1 MFSWWTKVYF
11 FLIQMLVKLFVKSK
25 PIPTDPITELDLDID
40 SPILYVLP
48 YNSQIDLM
56 VVRSL
61 CLQYNLPD
69 PLIGIDINGKNV
81 PAYIYIDKGPGIFA
95 SNQQKNKAIGILR
108 DYISAHQQNHDLDI
122 QMLPV
127 SVMFGRCPDKEGKK
141 KLSLQ
146 VLGAT
151 SKFFKIITS
160 GRDCYTRFSRTVSF
174 KDIHVAEQDLSV
186 LAHKLARVARIHFAK
201 QRMASI
207 GPKLPVRQAMLNNL
221 LKKQV
226 ISEAIQ
232 EEAKSKNITFDKA
245 KKNALAN
252 LNEIAASFSY
262 RMLRVTD
269 FVLTWAWHRLYQGLK
284 VTNAD
289 PVRELAQNGH
299 EIVYAPCHRSHMD
312 YLLLSYVLYR
322 QGLVPPHIAAG
333 INLNFWPAGPI
344 FRRLGAFFIRR
355 SFRGNKLYTSV
366 FREYLAELFI
376 RGYAVEYFVE
386 GGRSRTGR
394 LLDPKTG
401 MLMMTIQTLLRGDA
415 RPITVVPVYIGYE
428 HVLEVATYA
437 NELRGAKK
445 EKESLW
451 RTIKAFLK
459 LKKLGFGYVNFGQ
472 PIPLNQFLNQYVPE
486 WREAIEPT
494 GAQRPQWLTP
504 TTNLLAK
511 QIMENI
517 NSSAAINAMNL
528 CCSILL
534 AADQCALTKVRLLEH
549 IDYLLK
555 LFKTVPYSNL
565 ITIPDDTPEELFEHA
580 KEMGKFIITTDD
592 VGEMVGLTT
601 EQAVLMTYYRNNIQ
615 HLLIIPA
622 IIARIVLKHNQIS
635 PDDVLQQVKLLF
647 PLIKS
652 ELFLYHNDEQLTE
665 YVKQIIATY
674 TELNLINDSTNKLT
688 INYLKISG
696 LQLLA
701 SSSKDTLQRY
711 AIAFSLLQ
719 KEPTIS
725 RATLEKEGRLIAERL
740 SILHGINAPEFFD
753 KGVFSTLVA
762 SLREQGY
769 LDDHGDKNIP
779 KIEKMNEILKPL
791 ITARVMQTID
801 EINLS
806 SNNKNNIIKN

>member
-1 MFSWWTKVYF
+1 MFSWWTKIYF
-11 FLIQMLVKLFVKSK
+11 SLIQIPVKLFVKSK
-25 PIPTDPITELDLDID
+25 PIPTDPITELDLDIHR
-40 SPILYVLP
+40 PILYVLP

-61 CLQYNLPD
+61 CLKYHLPD
-69 PLIGIDINGKNV
+69 PLLGIDINDKTV

-95 SNQQKNKAIGILR
+95 SSKQKNKSIEILR
-108 DYISAHQQNHDLDI
+108 EYISAHQQNDELDV

-127 SVMFGRCPDKEGKK
+127 SVMFGRKPDKEGKK
-141 KLSLQ
+141 MPSLQ

-151 SKFFKIITS
+151 YKLYKILIS

-174 KDIHVAEQDLSV
+174 KDIKVDDKQDISV

-201 QRMASI
+201 QRAASV
-207 GPKLPVRQAMLNNL
+207 GPKLPVRQEMLNKL
-221 LKKQV
+221 LTNPALA
-226 ISEAIQ
+226 EAIQ
-232 EEAKSKNITFDKA
+232 EEAKSKHIGLDKA
-245 KKNALAN
+245 KKNALSL
-252 LNEIAASFSY
+252 LNEIAANFSY

-269 FVLTWAWHRLYQGLK
+269 FVLTWAWNRLYQGLK

-289 PVRELAQNGH
+289 PVRELAENGH

-355 SFRGNKLYTSV
+355 SFKGNKLYTAV

-376 RGYAVEYFVE
+376 RGYAVEYFIE

-401 MLMMTIQTLLRGDA
+401 MLLMTIQTLLRGDT
-415 RPITVVPVYIGYE
+415 RPITIVPVYIGYE

-451 RTIKAFLK
+451 STIKAFFK
-459 LKKLGFGYVNFGQ
+459 LKKLGFGYVNFGS
-472 PIPLNQFLNQYVPE
+472 PIPLNQFLNQHIPE
-486 WREAIEPT
+486 WRDAIDPT
-494 GAQRPQWLTP
+494 GTQRPNWLTP

-511 QIMENI
+511 QIMEHI

-534 AADQCALTKVRLLEH
+534 AADQCTLTKVKLLEH
-549 IDYLLK
+549 LDYLLK
-555 LFKTVPYSNL
+555 LLKNIPYSDL
-565 ITIPDDTPEELFEHA
+565 ITIPDQTAEEMFEHA
-580 KEMGKFIITTDD
+580 KEMGKFVITTDE

-622 IIARIVLKHNQIS
+622 IVARILLKHNRISIDEVLMQI
-635 PDDVLQQVKLLF
+635 KLLF

-652 ELFLYHNDEQLTE
+652 ELFLYHNEDQLTE
-665 YVKQIIATY
+665 YVNKIIATY
-674 TELNLINDSTNKLT
+674 ADLNLISYSPDKLT
-688 INYLKISG
+688 LNYLKMSG

-701 SSSKDTLQRY
+701 SSSRDTLQRY
-711 AIAFSLLQ
+711 VIAFSLLQ
-719 KEPTIS
+719 KDPTIS

-769 LDDHGDKNIP
+769 LDDKGDANLP
-779 KIEKMNEILKPL
+779 KIETMNNILKPL
-791 ITARVMQTID
+791 ITNRVMQTID
-801 EINLS
+801 EINP
-806 SNNKNNIIKN
+806 

>member
-11 FLIQMLVKLFVKSK
+11 SLIQIPVKLFVKSK
-25 PIPTDPITELDLDID
+25 PIPTDPITELDLDIHR
-40 SPILYVLP
+40 PILYVLP

-61 CLQYNLPD
+61 CLKYDLPD
-69 PLIGIDINGKNV
+69 PLLGIDINGNTI

-95 SNQQKNKAIGILR
+95 SKKQKNKSIEILR
-108 DYISAHQQNHDLDI
+108 EYISAHQQNDELDV

-127 SVMFGRCPDKEGKK
+127 SVMFGRKPDKEGKK
-141 KLSLQ
+141 MPSLQ

-151 SKFFKIITS
+151 YKLYKILIS

-174 KDIHVAEQDLSV
+174 KNIKVDNNQDISV

-201 QRMASI
+201 QRAASV
-207 GPKLPVRQAMLNNL
+207 GPKLPIRQEMLNKL
-221 LKKQV
+221 LTNPALA
-226 ISEAIQ
+226 EAIQ
-232 EEAKSKNITFDKA
+232 EEAKSKKIDQDKA
-245 KKNALAN
+245 KKNALSL
-252 LNEIAASFSY
+252 LNEIAANFSY

-269 FVLTWAWHRLYQGLK
+269 FVLTWAWNRLYQGLK

-289 PVRELAQNGH
+289 PVRELAENGH

-355 SFRGNKLYTSV
+355 SFKGNKLYTAV

-376 RGYAVEYFVE
+376 RGYAVEYFIE

-401 MLMMTIQTLLRGDA
+401 MLMMTVQTLLRGDP
-415 RPITVVPVYIGYE
+415 RPITIVPVYIGYE

-459 LKKLGFGYVNFGQ
+459 LKKLGFGYVNFGD
-472 PIPLNQFLNQYVPE
+472 PIPLNQFLNQQIPD
-486 WREAIEPT
+486 WRDSIDPT
-494 GAQRPQWLTP
+494 GTQRPSWLTP
-504 TTNLLAK
+504 TTNLLAT
-511 QIMENI
+511 QIMEHI

-534 AADQCALTKVRLLEH
+534 AADQCTLTKVKLLEN

-555 LFKTVPYSNL
+555 LLKNIPYSDL
-565 ITIPDDTPEELFEHA
+565 ITIPDQTAEQMFEHA
-580 KEMGKFIITTDD
+580 KDMGKFVITTDE
-592 VGEMVGLTT
+592 VGEMVGLTAD
-601 EQAVLMTYYRNNIQ
+601 QAVLMTYYRNNIQ

-622 IIARIVLKHNQIS
+622 IVARILLKNNRISLDEVLM
-635 PDDVLQQVKLLF
+635 QVKLLF

-665 YVKQIIATY
+665 YVNKIIATY
-674 TELNLINDSTNKLT
+674 AELNLISYTPDKLT
-688 INYLKISG
+688 LNYLKMSG

-711 AIAFSLLQ
+711 VIAFSLLQ
-719 KEPTIS
+719 KDPTIS
-725 RATLEKEGRLIAERL
+725 RASLEKEGRLIAERL

-769 LDDHGDKNIP
+769 LDDKGDANLA
-779 KIEKMNEILKPL
+779 KIEIMNKILKPL
-791 ITARVMQTID
+791 ITTRVMQTID
-801 EINLS
+801 EINP
-806 SNNKNNIIKN
+806 K

>member
-11 FLIQMLVKLFVKSK
+11 SLIQIPVKLFVKSK
-25 PIPTDPITELDLDID
+25 PIPTDPITELDLDIHR
-40 SPILYVLP
+40 PILYVLP

-61 CLQYNLPD
+61 CLKYDLPD
-69 PLIGIDINGKNV
+69 PLLGIDINGNTI
-81 PAYIYIDKGPGIFA
+81 PAYVYIDKGPGIFA
-95 SNQQKNKAIGILR
+95 SKKQKNKSIEILR
-108 DYISAHQQNHDLDI
+108 EYISAHQQNDELDV

-127 SVMFGRCPDKEGKK
+127 SVMFGRKPDKEGKK
-141 KLSLQ
+141 MPSLQ

-151 SKFFKIITS
+151 YKLYKILIS

-174 KDIHVAEQDLSV
+174 KNIKVDDNQDISV

-201 QRMASI
+201 QRAASV
-207 GPKLPVRQAMLNNL
+207 GPKLPVRQEMLNKL
-221 LKKQV
+221 LTNPALA
-226 ISEAIQ
+226 EAIQ
-232 EEAKSKNITFDKA
+232 EEAKSKKIDQDKA
-245 KKNALAN
+245 RKNALSL
-252 LNEIAASFSY
+252 LNEIAANFSY
-262 RMLRVTD
+262 RMLRMTD
-269 FVLTWAWHRLYQGLK
+269 FVLTWAWNRLYQGLK

-289 PVRELAQNGH
+289 PVRELAENGH

-355 SFRGNKLYTSV
+355 SFKGNKLYTAV

-376 RGYAVEYFVE
+376 RGYSVEYFIE

-401 MLMMTIQTLLRGDA
+401 MLMMTVQTLLRGDH
-415 RPITVVPVYIGYE
+415 RPITIVPVYIGYE

-459 LKKLGFGYVNFGQ
+459 LKKLGFGYVNFGD
-472 PIPLNQFLNQYVPE
+472 PIPLNQFLNQQIPD
-486 WREAIEPT
+486 WRDAIDPT
-494 GAQRPQWLTP
+494 GTQRPSWLTP
-504 TTNLLAK
+504 TTNLLAT
-511 QIMENI
+511 QIMEHI

-534 AADQCALTKVRLLEH
+534 AADQCTLTKVKLLEN

-555 LFKTVPYSNL
+555 LLKNIPYSEL
-565 ITIPDDTPEELFEHA
+565 ITIPDQTAEQMFEHA
-580 KEMGKFIITTDD
+580 KEMGKFVITTDE
-592 VGEMVGLTT
+592 VGEMVGLTA

-622 IIARIVLKHNQIS
+622 IVARILLKNNRISIDEVLM
-635 PDDVLQQVKLLF
+635 QVKLLF

-652 ELFLYHNDEQLTE
+652 ELFLYHDDEQLTE
-665 YVKQIIATY
+665 YVNNIIATY
-674 TELNLINDSTNKLT
+674 AELNLISYTPDKLT
-688 INYLKISG
+688 LNYLKMSG

-711 AIAFSLLQ
+711 VIAFSLLQ
-719 KEPTIS
+719 KDPTIS
-725 RATLEKEGRLIAERL
+725 RASLEKEGRLIAERL

-769 LDDHGDKNIP
+769 LDDKDDANLA
-779 KIEKMNEILKPL
+779 KIDTMNKILKPL
-791 ITARVMQTID
+791 ITNRVMQTID
-801 EINLS
+801 EINL
-806 SNNKNNIIKN
+806 K

>member
-1 MFSWWTKVYF
+1 MFSWWVKAYF
-11 FLIQMLVKLFVKSK
+11 AIIQILVKCFVKSK
-25 PIPTDPITELDLDID
+25 PIPTDPIVELNLDINR
-40 SPILYVLP
+40 PILYVLP
-48 YNSQIDLM
+48 YNSNIDLM
-56 VVRSL
+56 VVRSF
-61 CLQYNLPD
+61 CSRYDLPD
-69 PLIGIDINGKNV
+69 PLEGNNINDKLV
-81 PAYIYIDKGPGIFA
+81 PSFIYIDKGPGIFA
-95 SNQQKNKAIGILR
+95 SHRQQNKAIEILR
-108 DYISAHQQNHDLDI
+108 EYISAHQQNHDLDI
-122 QMLPV
+122 QLLPV
-127 SVMFGRCPDKEGKK
+127 SVMFGRKPNKEGRKK
-141 KLSLQ
+141 PSLQ

-151 SKFFKIITS
+151 YKLYKIIVS
-160 GRDCYTRFSRTVSF
+160 GRDCYTHFSRTVSF
-174 KDIHVAEQDLSV
+174 KDIQVDDKQDLSF

-201 QRMASI
+201 QRIASV

-221 LKKQV
+221 LNNV
-226 ISEAIQ
+226 GLSEAIR
-232 EEAKSKNITFDKA
+232 EEAKSKNISYEKA
-245 KKNALAN
+245 KKNALSM
-252 LNEIAASFSY
+252 LNEIAANFSF
-262 RMLRVTD
+262 RMLRITD
-269 FVLTWAWHRLYQGLK
+269 FVLTWAWNRLYQGLK

-344 FRRLGAFFIRR
+344 FRHLGAFFIRR

-376 RGYAVEYFVE
+376 RGYSVEYFIE

-437 NELRGAKK
+437 NELRGAAKK
-445 EKESLW
+445 KESLW
-451 RTIKAFLK
+451 RTIKAFFR

-472 PIPLNQFLNQYVPE
+472 PLPLNQFLNQQVPN
-486 WREAIEPT
+486 WRDAIDPT
-494 GAQRPQWLTP
+494 GTQRPHWLTP
-504 TTNLLAK
+504 TTNLLAQK
-511 QIMENI
+511 IMERI
-517 NSSAAINAMNL
+517 NASAAINAMNL

-534 AADQCALTKVRLLEH
+534 AADQRALTKVRLIEN
-549 IDYLLK
+549 INYLLI
-555 LFKTVPYSNL
+555 LLRNIPYSHL
-565 ITIPDDTPEELFEHA
+565 ITIPNQTAEELFEHA
-580 KEMGKFIITTDD
+580 KEMRKFVITTDE
-592 VGEMVGLTT
+592 VGEIVSLTT
-601 EQAVLMTYYRNNIQ
+601 DQAVLMTYYRNNIQ

-622 IIARIVLKHNQIS
+622 IVARILLKHNRIS
-635 PDDVLQQVKLLF
+635 SEEVIEQVKILF

-652 ELFLYHNDEQLTE
+652 ELFLYHNEEQLTQ
-665 YVKQIIATY
+665 YIHQILTIFA
-674 TELNLINDSTNKLT
+674 ELNLINYSSDKL
-688 INYLKISG
+688 ILNYLKLSG
-696 LQLLA
+696 LQLL
-701 SSSKDTLQRY
+701 SSSSRDTLQRY
-711 AIAFSLLQ
+711 VIAFSLLQ
-719 KEPTIS
+719 KDPSIS

-769 LDDHGDKNIP
+769 LDDQGGANLQ
-779 KIEKMNEILKPL
+779 KIEIMNKILKPL
-791 ITARVMQTID
+791 ITARVMQTIE

-806 SNNKNNIIKN
+806 IKE

>member
-11 FLIQMLVKLFVKSK
+11 FIIQILVKLFVKSK
-25 PIPTDPITELDLDID
+25 PIPTDPITELNLD
-40 SPILYVLP
+40 SSKPILYVLP

-61 CLQYNLPD
+61 CLKYHLPD
-69 PLIGIDINGKNV
+69 PLTGIEINGKIV
-81 PAYIYIDKGPGIFA
+81 PSYIYIDKGPGIFA
-95 SNQQKNKAIGILR
+95 SYRQQTKAIEILR
-108 DYISAHQQNHDLDI
+108 DYISAHQQNHDLDV

-127 SVMFGRCPDKEGKK
+127 SVMFGRRPDKEGKK
-141 KLSLQ
+141 MPSLQ
-146 VLGAT
+146 VVGAT
-151 SKFFKIITS
+151 YKLYKIIVS
-160 GRDCYTRFSRTVSF
+160 GRDCYTHFSRTVSF
-174 KDIHVAEQDLSV
+174 KTLQLDNNQDISTLARKLS
-186 LAHKLARVARIHFAK
+186 RVARIHFAK
-201 QRMASI
+201 QRTASV
-207 GPKLPVRQAMLNNL
+207 GPKLPVRQEMLNKL
-221 LKKQV
+221 LHNPN

-232 EEAKSKNITFDKA
+232 EEAKSKNINLDKA
-245 KKNALAN
+245 KKNALSI
-252 LNEIAASFSY
+252 LNEIAANFSY

-269 FVLTWAWHRLYQGLK
+269 FILTWAWHRLYQGLK

-289 PVRELAQNGH
+289 PIRELAQNGH

-355 SFRGNKLYTSV
+355 SFRGNKLYTAV

-376 RGYAVEYFVE
+376 RGYSVEYFIE

-401 MLMMTIQTLLRGDA
+401 MLTITVQTLLRGDS
-415 RPITVVPVYIGYE
+415 RPITIVPVYIGYE

-451 RTIKAFLK
+451 RTIKAFFK

-472 PIPLNQFLNQYVPE
+472 PIPLNQFLNQHIPN
-486 WREAIEPT
+486 WRDEIEPT
-494 GAQRPQWLTP
+494 GSQRPHWLTP

-511 QIMENI
+511 EIMERI

-528 CCSILL
+528 CSSILL
-534 AADQCALTKVRLLEH
+534 AADQCALTKVRLIEH
-549 IDYLLK
+549 IGYLIK
-555 LFKTVPYSNL
+555 LLNKVPYSDL
-565 ITIPDDTPEELFEHA
+565 VTIPDQTPEELFEHA
-580 KEMGKFIITTDD
+580 KQMGKFIITTDE
-592 VGEMVGLTT
+592 VGEMVGLTP

-622 IIARIVLKHNQIS
+622 IVARILLKHNRIS
-635 PDDVLQQVKLLF
+635 SQEVIEQVKLLF

-665 YVKQIIATY
+665 YVNNIIATY
-674 TELNLINDSTNKLT
+674 AELNLINYSPDKLT
-688 INYLKISG
+688 LNYLKILG

-711 AIAFSLLQ
+711 MIAFSLLQ
-719 KEPTIS
+719 KDPSIS

-740 SILHGINAPEFFD
+740 SVLHGINAPEFFD
-753 KGVFSTLVA
+753 KGVFSILVA

-769 LDDHGDKNIP
+769 LDDKDEANLP
-779 KIEKMNEILKPL
+779 KIETMNKILKPL

-801 EINLS
+801 EINPL
-806 SNNKNNIIKN
+806 IKD

>member
-11 FLIQMLVKLFVKSK
+11 FLIQILVKLFVKSK
-25 PIPTDPITELDLDID
+25 PIPTVPITELDLDL
-40 SPILYVLP
+40 SKPILYVLP

-56 VVRSL
+56 VVRYL
-61 CLQYNLPD
+61 CLQYDMPD
-69 PLIGIDINGKNV
+69 PLTGIDINGKIV

-95 SNQQKNKAIGILR
+95 SNQQQNKAIEILS

-127 SVMFGRCPDKEGKK
+127 SVMFGRRPDKEGKK
-141 KLSLQ
+141 IPSLQ

-151 SKFFKIITS
+151 YKLYKIIVS

-174 KDIHVAEQDLSV
+174 KTILLDNKQDISI
-186 LAHKLARVARIHFAK
+186 LAHKLSRVARIHFAK
-201 QRMASI
+201 QRTASV
-207 GPKLPVRQAMLNNL
+207 GPKLPVRQEMINKLLNNSG
-221 LKKQV
+221 

-232 EEAKSKNITFDKA
+232 EEAKSKNINLVKA
-245 KKNALAN
+245 RKNALVI
-252 LNEIAASFSY
+252 LSEIAANFSY

-269 FVLTWAWHRLYQGLK
+269 FILSWAWHRLYQGLK

-289 PVRELAQNGH
+289 PIRELAQNGH

-355 SFRGNKLYTSV
+355 SFRGNKLYTAV

-376 RGYAVEYFVE
+376 RGYAVEYFIE

-401 MLMMTIQTLLRGDA
+401 MLTMTVQTLLRGDA
-415 RPITVVPVYIGYE
+415 RPITIVPVYIGYE
-428 HVLEVATYA
+428 HVLEVTTYA

-445 EKESLW
+445 EKENLW
-451 RTIKAFLK
+451 ITIKAFFK

-472 PIPLNQFLNQYVPE
+472 PIPLNQFLNQHIPD
-486 WREAIEPT
+486 WRDAIEPS
-494 GAQRPQWLTP
+494 GSQRPSWLTP

-511 QIMENI
+511 QIMERI

-534 AADQCALTKVRLLEH
+534 AADQCALTKVRLIEN
-549 IDYLLK
+549 INYLLK
-555 LFKTVPYSNL
+555 LLKKVPYSDL
-565 ITIPDDTPEELFEHA
+565 ITTPDQTPEELFEHA
-580 KEMGKFIITTDD
+580 KQMGKFIITTDE
-592 VGEMVGLTT
+592 VGEIVGLTA

-622 IIARIVLKHNQIS
+622 IVARILLKHNRIS
-635 PDDVLQQVKLLF
+635 SQEVIEQVKLLF

-652 ELFLYHNDEQLTE
+652 ELFLYHNDKQLIE
-665 YVKQIIATY
+665 YVNNIIATY
-674 TELNLINDSTNKLT
+674 AELNLISYSPDRLT
-688 INYLKISG
+688 LNYLKISG

-711 AIAFSLLQ
+711 VIAFSLLQ
-719 KEPTIS
+719 KDPTIS

-740 SILHGINAPEFFD
+740 SVLHGINAPEFFD
-753 KGVFSTLVA
+753 KDVFSILVA

-769 LDDHGDKNIP
+769 LDDKNDANLP
-779 KIEKMNEILKPL
+779 KIEIMNNILKPL
-791 ITARVMQTID
+791 IKTRVMQTID
-801 EINLS
+801 EINPL
-806 SNNKNNIIKN
+806 IKE

>member
-11 FLIQMLVKLFVKSK
+11 SLIQIPVKLFVKSK
-25 PIPTDPITELDLDID
+25 PIPTDPITELDLDIHR
-40 SPILYVLP
+40 PILYVLP

-61 CLQYNLPD
+61 CLKYDLPD
-69 PLIGIDINGKNV
+69 PLLGIDINGNTI
-81 PAYIYIDKGPGIFA
+81 PAYVYIDKGPGIFA
-95 SNQQKNKAIGILR
+95 SKKQKNKSIEILR
-108 DYISAHQQNHDLDI
+108 EYISAHQQNDELDV

-127 SVMFGRCPDKEGKK
+127 SVMFGRKPDKEGKK
-141 KLSLQ
+141 MPSLQ

-151 SKFFKIITS
+151 YKLYKILIS

-174 KDIHVAEQDLSV
+174 KNIKVDDNQDISV

-201 QRMASI
+201 QRAASV
-207 GPKLPVRQAMLNNL
+207 GPKLPVRQEMLNKL
-221 LKKQV
+221 LTNPALA
-226 ISEAIQ
+226 EAIQ
-232 EEAKSKNITFDKA
+232 EEAKSKKIDQDKA
-245 KKNALAN
+245 RKNALSL
-252 LNEIAASFSY
+252 LNEIAANFSY
-262 RMLRVTD
+262 RMLRMTD
-269 FVLTWAWHRLYQGLK
+269 FVLTWAWNRLYQGLK

-289 PVRELAQNGH
+289 PVRELAENGH

-355 SFRGNKLYTSV
+355 SFKGNKLYTAV

-376 RGYAVEYFVE
+376 RGYSVEYFIE

-401 MLMMTIQTLLRGDA
+401 MLMMTVQTLLRGDH
-415 RPITVVPVYIGYE
+415 RPITIVPVYIGYE

-459 LKKLGFGYVNFGQ
+459 LKKLGFGYVNFGD
-472 PIPLNQFLNQYVPE
+472 PIPLNHFLNQQIPD
-486 WREAIEPT
+486 WRDSIDPT
-494 GAQRPQWLTP
+494 GTQRPSWLTP
-504 TTNLLAK
+504 TTNLLAT
-511 QIMENI
+511 QIMEHI

-534 AADQCALTKVRLLEH
+534 AADQCTLTKVKLLEN

-555 LFKTVPYSNL
+555 LLKNIPYSDL
-565 ITIPDDTPEELFEHA
+565 ITIPDQTAEQMFEHA
-580 KEMGKFIITTDD
+580 KEMGKFVITTDE
-592 VGEMVGLTT
+592 VGEMVGLTA

-622 IIARIVLKHNQIS
+622 IVARILLKNNRISLDEVLM
-635 PDDVLQQVKLLF
+635 QVKLLF

-652 ELFLYHNDEQLTE
+652 ELFLYHDDEQLTE
-665 YVKQIIATY
+665 YVNNIIATY
-674 TELNLINDSTNKLT
+674 AELNLISYTPDKLT
-688 INYLKISG
+688 LNYLKMSG

-711 AIAFSLLQ
+711 VIAFSLLQ
-719 KEPTIS
+719 KDPTIS
-725 RATLEKEGRLIAERL
+725 RASLEKEGRLIAERL

-769 LDDHGDKNIP
+769 LDDKDDANLA
-779 KIEKMNEILKPL
+779 KIDTMNKILKPL
-791 ITARVMQTID
+791 ITNRVMQTID
-801 EINLS
+801 EINL
-806 SNNKNNIIKN
+806 K

>member
-11 FLIQMLVKLFVKSK
+11 SLIQIPVKLFVKSK
-25 PIPTDPITELDLDID
+25 PIPTDPITELDLDIHR
-40 SPILYVLP
+40 PILYVLP

-61 CLQYNLPD
+61 CLKYDLPD
-69 PLIGIDINGKNV
+69 PLLGIDINGNTI

-95 SNQQKNKAIGILR
+95 SKKQKNKSIEILR
-108 DYISAHQQNHDLDI
+108 EYISAHQQNDELDV

-127 SVMFGRCPDKEGKK
+127 SVMFGRKPDKEGKK
-141 KLSLQ
+141 MPSLQ

-151 SKFFKIITS
+151 YKLYKILIS

-174 KDIHVAEQDLSV
+174 KNIKVDNNQDISV

-201 QRMASI
+201 QRAASV
-207 GPKLPVRQAMLNNL
+207 GPKLPIRQEMLNKL
-221 LKKQV
+221 LTNPALA
-226 ISEAIQ
+226 EAIQ
-232 EEAKSKNITFDKA
+232 EEAKSKKIDQDKA
-245 KKNALAN
+245 KKNALSL
-252 LNEIAASFSY
+252 LNEIAANFSY

-269 FVLTWAWHRLYQGLK
+269 FVLTWAWNRLYQGLK

-289 PVRELAQNGH
+289 PVRELAENGH

-355 SFRGNKLYTSV
+355 SFKGNKLYTAV

-376 RGYAVEYFVE
+376 RGYAVEYFIE

-401 MLMMTIQTLLRGDA
+401 MLMMTVQTLLRGDP
-415 RPITVVPVYIGYE
+415 RPITIVPVYIGYE

-459 LKKLGFGYVNFGQ
+459 LKKLGFGYVNFGD
-472 PIPLNQFLNQYVPE
+472 PIPLNQFLNQQIPD
-486 WREAIEPT
+486 WRDAIDPT
-494 GAQRPQWLTP
+494 GTQRPSWLTP
-504 TTNLLAK
+504 TTNLLAT
-511 QIMENI
+511 QIMEHI

-534 AADQCALTKVRLLEH
+534 AADQCTLTKVKLLEN

-555 LFKTVPYSNL
+555 LLKNIPYSDL
-565 ITIPDDTPEELFEHA
+565 ITIPDQTAEQMFEHA
-580 KEMGKFIITTDD
+580 KDMGKFVITTDE
-592 VGEMVGLTT
+592 VGEMVGLTAD
-601 EQAVLMTYYRNNIQ
+601 QAVLMTYYRNNIQ

-622 IIARIVLKHNQIS
+622 IVARILLKNNRISLDEVLM
-635 PDDVLQQVKLLF
+635 QVKLLF

-665 YVKQIIATY
+665 YVNKIIATY
-674 TELNLINDSTNKLT
+674 TELNLISYTPDKLT
-688 INYLKISG
+688 LNYLKMSG

-711 AIAFSLLQ
+711 VIAFSLLQ
-719 KEPTIS
+719 KDPTIS
-725 RATLEKEGRLIAERL
+725 RASLEKEGRLIAERL

-769 LDDHGDKNIP
+769 LDDKGDANLA
-779 KIEKMNEILKPL
+779 KIEIMNKILKPL
-791 ITARVMQTID
+791 ITTRVMQTID
-801 EINLS
+801 EINP
-806 SNNKNNIIKN
+806 K

>member
-11 FLIQMLVKLFVKSK
+11 SLIQIPVKLFVKSK
-25 PIPTDPITELDLDID
+25 PIPTDPITELDLDIHR
-40 SPILYVLP
+40 PILYVLP

-61 CLQYNLPD
+61 CLKYDLPD
-69 PLIGIDINGKNV
+69 PLLGIDINGNTI

-95 SNQQKNKAIGILR
+95 SKKQKNKSIEILR
-108 DYISAHQQNHDLDI
+108 EYISAHQQNDELDV

-127 SVMFGRCPDKEGKK
+127 SVMFGRKPDKEGKK
-141 KLSLQ
+141 MPSLQ

-151 SKFFKIITS
+151 YKLYKILIS

-174 KDIHVAEQDLSV
+174 KNIKVDDNQDISV

-201 QRMASI
+201 QRAASV
-207 GPKLPVRQAMLNNL
+207 GPKLPIRQEMLNKL
-221 LKKQV
+221 LTNPALA
-226 ISEAIQ
+226 EAIQ
-232 EEAKSKNITFDKA
+232 EEAKSKKIDQDKA
-245 KKNALAN
+245 KKNALSL
-252 LNEIAASFSY
+252 LNEIAANFSY

-269 FVLTWAWHRLYQGLK
+269 FVLTWAWNRLYQGLK

-289 PVRELAQNGH
+289 PVRELAENGH

-355 SFRGNKLYTSV
+355 SFKGNKLYTAV

-376 RGYAVEYFVE
+376 RGYAVEYFIE

-401 MLMMTIQTLLRGDA
+401 MLMMTVQTLLRGDP
-415 RPITVVPVYIGYE
+415 RPITIVPVYIGYE

-459 LKKLGFGYVNFGQ
+459 LKKLGFGYVNFGD
-472 PIPLNQFLNQYVPE
+472 PIPLNQFLNQQIPD
-486 WREAIEPT
+486 WRDAIDPT
-494 GAQRPQWLTP
+494 GTQRPSWLTP
-504 TTNLLAK
+504 TTNLLAT
-511 QIMENI
+511 QIMEHI

-534 AADQCALTKVRLLEH
+534 AADQCTLTKVKLLEN

-555 LFKTVPYSNL
+555 LLKDIPYSDL
-565 ITIPDDTPEELFEHA
+565 ITIPDQTAEQMFEHA
-580 KEMGKFIITTDD
+580 KEMGKFVITTDE
-592 VGEMVGLTT
+592 VGEMVGLTAD
-601 EQAVLMTYYRNNIQ
+601 QAVLMTYYRNNIQ

-622 IIARIVLKHNQIS
+622 IVARILLKNNRISLDEVLM
-635 PDDVLQQVKLLF
+635 QVKLLF

-665 YVKQIIATY
+665 YVKKIIATY
-674 TELNLINDSTNKLT
+674 AELNLISYTPDKLT
-688 INYLKISG
+688 LNYLKMSG

-711 AIAFSLLQ
+711 VIAFSLLQ
-719 KEPTIS
+719 KDPTIS
-725 RATLEKEGRLIAERL
+725 RASLEKEGRLIAERL

-769 LDDHGDKNIP
+769 LDDKGDANLA
-779 KIEKMNEILKPL
+779 KIEIMNKILKPL
-791 ITARVMQTID
+791 ITTRVMQTID
-801 EINLS
+801 EINP
-806 SNNKNNIIKN
+806 K

>member
-1 MFSWWTKVYF
+1 MFPWWTKIYLS
-11 FLIQMLVKLFVKSK
+11 LIQIPVKLFVKSK
-25 PIPTDPITELDLDID
+25 PIPTDPITELDLDTNR
-40 SPILYVLP
+40 PILYVLP

-61 CLQYNLPD
+61 CLRYDLPD
-69 PLIGIDINGKNV
+69 PLKGIDINGKIV
-81 PAYIYIDKGPGIFA
+81 PAFIYIDKGPGFFA
-95 SNQQKNKAIGILR
+95 SNQLQNMSIDILK
-108 DYISAHQQNHDLDI
+108 DYISAHQQNEDLDI

-127 SVMFGRCPDKEGKK
+127 SVMFGRSPDKEGKK
-141 KLSLQ
+141 KPTLQ

-151 SKFFKIITS
+151 YKLYKIIVS

-174 KDIHVAEQDLSV
+174 KALQNDKQQDISV

-201 QRMASI
+201 QRMASV
-207 GPKLPVRQAMLNNL
+207 GPKLPVRQEMLNGL
-221 LKKQV
+221 LKKPGLA
-226 ISEAIQ
+226 EAIE
-232 EEAKSKNITFDKA
+232 EEAKSKNISQEKA
-245 KKNALAN
+245 QRNALAM
-252 LNEIAASFSY
+252 LNEIAANFSY
-262 RMLRVTD
+262 RMLRITD
-269 FVLTWAWHRLYQGLK
+269 FVLTWAWNRLYQGLK

-376 RGYAVEYFVE
+376 RGYAVEYFIE

-401 MLMMTIQTLLRGDA
+401 MLMMTVQTLLRGDA
-415 RPITVVPVYIGYE
+415 RPITIVPVYIGYE
-428 HVLEVATYA
+428 HVLEVTTYA
-437 NELRGAKK
+437 NELRGAQKK
-445 EKESLW
+445 KESLW

-459 LKKLGFGYVNFGQ
+459 LKKLGYGYVNFGH
-472 PIPLNQFLNQYVPE
+472 PIPLNQFLTQQVPQ
-486 WREAIEPT
+486 WRDAIEPT
-494 GAQRPQWLTP
+494 GTVRPNWLTP

-511 QIMENI
+511 EIMERI

-534 AADQCALTKVRLLEH
+534 AADQRALTKVRLLEH
-549 IDYLLK
+549 ISYLIK
-555 LFKTVPYSNL
+555 LFKSIPYSDL
-565 ITIPDDTPEELFEHA
+565 ITIPDQTPEELFEHA
-580 KEMGKFIITTDD
+580 KQMGKFVITTDEA
-592 VGEMVGLTT
+592 GEIVGLTA
-601 EQAVLMTYYRNNIQ
+601 EQAILMTYYRNNIQ

-622 IIARIVLKHNQIS
+622 IVARILLKHNRIS
-635 PDDVLQQVKLLF
+635 SQEVVEQVKLLF

-652 ELFLYHNDEQLTE
+652 ELFLYHNDEQLTQ
-665 YVKQIIATY
+665 YVHQIIDAY
-674 TELNLINDSTNKLT
+674 AELNLISYSPDKLT
-688 INYLKISG
+688 LNYLKMSG
-696 LQLLA
+696 LQLLS

-711 AIAFSLLQ
+711 VIAFSLLQ
-719 KEPTIS
+719 KDPSIS
-725 RATLEKEGRLIAERL
+725 RGTLEKEARLIAERL
-740 SILHGINAPEFFD
+740 SVLHGINAPEFFD
-753 KGVFSTLVA
+753 KGVFSALV
-762 SLREQGY
+762 SSMREQGY
-769 LDDHGDKNIP
+769 LDDKGDANLP
-779 KIEKMNEILKPL
+779 KIEAMNNILKPL

-801 EINLS
+801 EINPLD
-806 SNNKNNIIKN
+806 K

>member
-11 FLIQMLVKLFVKSK
+11 FIIQILVKLFVKSK
-25 PIPTDPITELDLDID
+25 PIPTDPITELNLD
-40 SPILYVLP
+40 SSKPILYVLP

-61 CLQYNLPD
+61 CLKYHLPD
-69 PLIGIDINGKNV
+69 PLTGIEINGKIV
-81 PAYIYIDKGPGIFA
+81 PSYIYIDKGPGIFA
-95 SNQQKNKAIGILR
+95 SYRQQTKAIEILR
-108 DYISAHQQNHDLDI
+108 DYISAHQQNHDLDV

-127 SVMFGRCPDKEGKK
+127 SVMFGRRPDKEGKK
-141 KLSLQ
+141 MPSLQ
-146 VLGAT
+146 VVGAT
-151 SKFFKIITS
+151 YKLYKIIVS
-160 GRDCYTRFSRTVSF
+160 GRDCYTHFSRTVSF
-174 KDIHVAEQDLSV
+174 KTLQLDNNQDISTLARKLS
-186 LAHKLARVARIHFAK
+186 RVARIHFAK
-201 QRMASI
+201 QRTASV
-207 GPKLPVRQAMLNNL
+207 GPKLPVRQEMLNKL
-221 LKKQV
+221 LHNPN

-232 EEAKSKNITFDKA
+232 EEAKSKNINLDKA
-245 KKNALAN
+245 KKNALSI
-252 LNEIAASFSY
+252 LNEIAANFSY

-269 FVLTWAWHRLYQGLK
+269 FILTWAWHRLYQGLK

-289 PVRELAQNGH
+289 PIRELAQNGH

-355 SFRGNKLYTSV
+355 SFRGNKLYTAV

-376 RGYAVEYFVE
+376 RGYSVEYFIE

-401 MLMMTIQTLLRGDA
+401 MLTITVQTLLRGDS
-415 RPITVVPVYIGYE
+415 RPITIVPVYIGYE

-451 RTIKAFLK
+451 RTIKAFFK

-472 PIPLNQFLNQYVPE
+472 PIPLNQFLNQHIPN
-486 WREAIEPT
+486 WRDEIEPT
-494 GAQRPQWLTP
+494 GSQRPHWLTP

-511 QIMENI
+511 EIMERI

-528 CCSILL
+528 CSSILL
-534 AADQCALTKVRLLEH
+534 AADQCALTKVRLIEH
-549 IDYLLK
+549 IGYLIK
-555 LFKTVPYSNL
+555 LLQKVPYSDL
-565 ITIPDDTPEELFEHA
+565 VTIPDQTPEELFEHA
-580 KEMGKFIITTDD
+580 KQMGKFIITTDE
-592 VGEMVGLTT
+592 VGEMVGLTP

-622 IIARIVLKHNQIS
+622 IVARILLKHNRIS
-635 PDDVLQQVKLLF
+635 SLEVIEQVKLLF

-665 YVKQIIATY
+665 YVNNIIATY
-674 TELNLINDSTNKLT
+674 AELNLINYSPDKLT
-688 INYLKISG
+688 LNYLKISG

-701 SSSKDTLQRY
+701 SSSKDILQRY
-711 AIAFSLLQ
+711 MIAFSLLQ
-719 KEPTIS
+719 KDPSIS

-740 SILHGINAPEFFD
+740 SVLHGINAPEFFD
-753 KGVFSTLVA
+753 KGVFSILVA

-769 LDDHGDKNIP
+769 LDDKDEANLP
-779 KIEKMNEILKPL
+779 KIETMNKILKPL

-801 EINLS
+801 EINPL
-806 SNNKNNIIKN
+806 IKD

>member
-11 FLIQMLVKLFVKSK
+11 SLIQIPVKLFVKSK
-25 PIPTDPITELDLDID
+25 PIPTDPITELDLDIHR
-40 SPILYVLP
+40 PILYVLP

-61 CLQYNLPD
+61 CLKYDLPD
-69 PLIGIDINGKNV
+69 PLLGIDINGNTI

-95 SNQQKNKAIGILR
+95 SKKQKNKSIEILR
-108 DYISAHQQNHDLDI
+108 EYISAHQQNDELDV

-127 SVMFGRCPDKEGKK
+127 SVMFGRKPDKEGKK
-141 KLSLQ
+141 MPSLQ

-151 SKFFKIITS
+151 YKLYKILIS

-174 KDIHVAEQDLSV
+174 KNIKVDDNQDISV

-201 QRMASI
+201 QRAASV
-207 GPKLPVRQAMLNNL
+207 GPKLPIRQEMLNKL
-221 LKKQV
+221 LTNPALA
-226 ISEAIQ
+226 EAIQ
-232 EEAKSKNITFDKA
+232 EEAKSKKIDQDKA
-245 KKNALAN
+245 KKNALSL
-252 LNEIAASFSY
+252 LNEIAANFSY

-269 FVLTWAWHRLYQGLK
+269 FVLTWAWNRLYQGLK

-289 PVRELAQNGH
+289 PVRELAENGH

-355 SFRGNKLYTSV
+355 SFKGNKLYTAV

-376 RGYAVEYFVE
+376 RGYAVEYFIE

-401 MLMMTIQTLLRGDA
+401 MLMMTVQTLLRGDP
-415 RPITVVPVYIGYE
+415 RPITIVPVYIGYE

-459 LKKLGFGYVNFGQ
+459 LKKLGFGYVNFGD
-472 PIPLNQFLNQYVPE
+472 PIPLNQFLNQQIPD
-486 WREAIEPT
+486 WRDAIDPT
-494 GAQRPQWLTP
+494 GTQRPSWLTP
-504 TTNLLAK
+504 TTNLLAT
-511 QIMENI
+511 QIMEHI

-534 AADQCALTKVRLLEH
+534 AADQCTLTKVKLLEN

-555 LFKTVPYSNL
+555 LLKNIPYSNL
-565 ITIPDDTPEELFEHA
+565 ITIPDQTAEQMFEHA
-580 KEMGKFIITTDD
+580 KEMGKFVITTDE
-592 VGEMVGLTT
+592 VGEMVGLTAD
-601 EQAVLMTYYRNNIQ
+601 QAVLMTYYRNNIQ

-622 IIARIVLKHNQIS
+622 IVARILLKNNRISLDEVLM
-635 PDDVLQQVKLLF
+635 QVKLLF

-665 YVKQIIATY
+665 YVNKIIATY
-674 TELNLINDSTNKLT
+674 AELNLISYTPDKLT
-688 INYLKISG
+688 LNYLKMSG

-711 AIAFSLLQ
+711 VIAFSLLQ
-719 KEPTIS
+719 KDPTIS
-725 RATLEKEGRLIAERL
+725 RASLEKEGRLIAERL

-769 LDDHGDKNIP
+769 LDDKGDANLA
-779 KIEKMNEILKPL
+779 KIEIMNKILKPL
-791 ITARVMQTID
+791 ITTRVMQTID
-801 EINLS
+801 EINP
-806 SNNKNNIIKN
+806 K

>member
-1 MFSWWTKVYF
+1 MFSWWTKIYF
-11 FLIQMLVKLFVKSK
+11 SLIQIPVKLFVKSK
-25 PIPTDPITELDLDID
+25 PIPTDPITELDLDIHR
-40 SPILYVLP
+40 PILYVLP

-61 CLQYNLPD
+61 CLKYHLPD
-69 PLIGIDINGKNV
+69 PLLGIDINDKTV

-95 SNQQKNKAIGILR
+95 SSKQKNKSIEILR
-108 DYISAHQQNHDLDI
+108 EYISAHQQNVELDV

-127 SVMFGRCPDKEGKK
+127 SVMFGRKPDKEGKK
-141 KLSLQ
+141 MPSLQ

-151 SKFFKIITS
+151 YKLYKILIS

-174 KDIHVAEQDLSV
+174 KDIKVDDKQDISV

-201 QRMASI
+201 QRAASV
-207 GPKLPVRQAMLNNL
+207 GPKLPVRQEMLNKL
-221 LKKQV
+221 LTNPALA
-226 ISEAIQ
+226 EAIQ
-232 EEAKSKNITFDKA
+232 EEAKSKHIGLDKA
-245 KKNALAN
+245 KKNALSL
-252 LNEIAASFSY
+252 LNEIAANFSY

-269 FVLTWAWHRLYQGLK
+269 FVLTWAWNRLYQGLK
-284 VTNAD
+284 VKNAD
-289 PVRELAQNGH
+289 PVRELAENGH

-355 SFRGNKLYTSV
+355 SFKGNKLYTAV

-376 RGYAVEYFVE
+376 RGYAVEYFIE

-401 MLMMTIQTLLRGDA
+401 MLLMTIQTLLRGDT
-415 RPITVVPVYIGYE
+415 RPITIVPVYIGYE

-451 RTIKAFLK
+451 STIKAFFK
-459 LKKLGFGYVNFGQ
+459 LKKLGFGYVNFGS
-472 PIPLNQFLNQYVPE
+472 PIPLNQFLNQHIPE
-486 WREAIEPT
+486 WRDAIDPT
-494 GAQRPQWLTP
+494 GTQRPNWLTP

-511 QIMENI
+511 QIMEHI

-534 AADQCALTKVRLLEH
+534 AADQCTLTKVKLLEH
-549 IDYLLK
+549 LDYLLK
-555 LFKTVPYSNL
+555 LLKNIPYSDL
-565 ITIPDDTPEELFEHA
+565 ITIPDQTAEEMFEHA
-580 KEMGKFIITTDD
+580 KEMGKFVITTDE

-622 IIARIVLKHNQIS
+622 IVARILLKHNRIS
-635 PDDVLQQVKLLF
+635 IDEVLMQVKLLF

-652 ELFLYHNDEQLTE
+652 ELFLYHNEDQLTE
-665 YVKQIIATY
+665 YVNKIIATY
-674 TELNLINDSTNKLT
+674 ADLNLISYSPDKLT
-688 INYLKISG
+688 LNYLKMSG

-701 SSSKDTLQRY
+701 SSSRDTLQRY
-711 AIAFSLLQ
+711 VIAFSLLQ
-719 KEPTIS
+719 KDPTIS

-769 LDDHGDKNIP
+769 LDDKGDANLP
-779 KIEKMNEILKPL
+779 KIETMNNILKPL
-791 ITARVMQTID
+791 ITNRVMQTID
-801 EINLS
+801 EINP
-806 SNNKNNIIKN
+806 

>member
-1 MFSWWTKVYF
+1 MRFIFMFSWWTKVYF
-11 FLIQMLVKLFVKSK
+11 SLIQIPVKLFVKSK
-25 PIPTDPITELDLDID
+25 PIPTDPITELDLDIHR
-40 SPILYVLP
+40 PILYVLP

-61 CLQYNLPD
+61 CLKYDLPD
-69 PLIGIDINGKNV
+69 PLLGIDINGNTI
-81 PAYIYIDKGPGIFA
+81 PAYVYIDKGPGIFA
-95 SNQQKNKAIGILR
+95 SKKQKNKSIEILR
-108 DYISAHQQNHDLDI
+108 EYISAHQQNDELDV

-127 SVMFGRCPDKEGKK
+127 SVMFGRKPDKEGKK
-141 KLSLQ
+141 MPSLQ

-151 SKFFKIITS
+151 YKLYKILIS

-174 KDIHVAEQDLSV
+174 KNIKVDDNQDISV

-201 QRMASI
+201 QRAASV
-207 GPKLPVRQAMLNNL
+207 GPKLPVRQEMLNKL
-221 LKKQV
+221 LTNPALA
-226 ISEAIQ
+226 EAIQ
-232 EEAKSKNITFDKA
+232 EEAKSKKIDQDKA
-245 KKNALAN
+245 RKNALSL
-252 LNEIAASFSY
+252 LNEIAANFSY
-262 RMLRVTD
+262 RMLRMTD
-269 FVLTWAWHRLYQGLK
+269 FVLTWAWNRLYQGLK

-289 PVRELAQNGH
+289 PVRELAENGH

-344 FRRLGAFFIRR
+344 FRHLGAFFIRR
-355 SFRGNKLYTSV
+355 SFKGNKLYTAV

-376 RGYAVEYFVE
+376 RGYAVEYFIE

-401 MLMMTIQTLLRGDA
+401 MLMMTVQTLLRGDP
-415 RPITVVPVYIGYE
+415 RPITIVPVYIGYE

-459 LKKLGFGYVNFGQ
+459 LKKLGFGYVNFGD
-472 PIPLNQFLNQYVPE
+472 PIPLNQFLNQQIPD
-486 WREAIEPT
+486 WRDSIDPT
-494 GAQRPQWLTP
+494 GTQRPSWLTP
-504 TTNLLAK
+504 TTNLLAT
-511 QIMENI
+511 QIMEHI

-534 AADQCALTKVRLLEH
+534 AADQCTLTKVKLLEN

-555 LFKTVPYSNL
+555 LLKNIPYSDL
-565 ITIPDDTPEELFEHA
+565 ITIPDQTAEQMFEHA
-580 KEMGKFIITTDD
+580 KEMGKFVITTDE
-592 VGEMVGLTT
+592 VGEMVGLTA

-622 IIARIVLKHNQIS
+622 IVARILLKNNRISLDEVLM
-635 PDDVLQQVKLLF
+635 QVKLLF

-652 ELFLYHNDEQLTE
+652 ELFLYHDDEQLTE
-665 YVKQIIATY
+665 YVNNIIATY
-674 TELNLINDSTNKLT
+674 AELNLISYTPDKLT
-688 INYLKISG
+688 LNYLKMSG

-711 AIAFSLLQ
+711 VIAFSLLQ
-719 KEPTIS
+719 KDPTIS
-725 RATLEKEGRLIAERL
+725 RASLEKEGRLIAERL

-769 LDDHGDKNIP
+769 LDDKDDANLA
-779 KIEKMNEILKPL
+779 KIDTMNKILKPL
-791 ITARVMQTID
+791 ITNRVMQTID
-801 EINLS
+801 EINL
-806 SNNKNNIIKN
+806 K

>member
-1 MFSWWTKVYF
+1 MRFIFMFSWWTKVYF
-11 FLIQMLVKLFVKSK
+11 SLIQIPVKLFVKSK
-25 PIPTDPITELDLDID
+25 PIPTDPITELDLDIHR
-40 SPILYVLP
+40 PILYVLP

-61 CLQYNLPD
+61 CLKYDLPD
-69 PLIGIDINGKNV
+69 PLLGIDINGNTI
-81 PAYIYIDKGPGIFA
+81 PAYVYIDKGPGIFA
-95 SNQQKNKAIGILR
+95 SKKQKNKSIEILR
-108 DYISAHQQNHDLDI
+108 EYISAHQQNDELDV

-127 SVMFGRCPDKEGKK
+127 SVMFGRKPDKEGKK
-141 KLSLQ
+141 MPSLQ

-151 SKFFKIITS
+151 YKLYKILIS

-174 KDIHVAEQDLSV
+174 KNIKVDDNQDISV

-201 QRMASI
+201 QRAASV
-207 GPKLPVRQAMLNNL
+207 GPKLPVRQEMLNKL
-221 LKKQV
+221 LTNPALA
-226 ISEAIQ
+226 EAIQ
-232 EEAKSKNITFDKA
+232 EEAKSKKIDQDKA
-245 KKNALAN
+245 RKNALSL
-252 LNEIAASFSY
+252 LNEIAANFSY
-262 RMLRVTD
+262 RMLRMTD
-269 FVLTWAWHRLYQGLK
+269 FVLTWAWNRLYQGLK

-289 PVRELAQNGH
+289 PVRELAENGH

-355 SFRGNKLYTSV
+355 SFKGNKLYTAV

-376 RGYAVEYFVE
+376 RGYSVEYFIE

-401 MLMMTIQTLLRGDA
+401 MLMMTVQTLLRGDH
-415 RPITVVPVYIGYE
+415 RPITIVPVYIGYE

-459 LKKLGFGYVNFGQ
+459 LKKLGFGYVNFGD
-472 PIPLNQFLNQYVPE
+472 PIPLNQFLNQQIPD
-486 WREAIEPT
+486 WRDSIDPT
-494 GAQRPQWLTP
+494 GTQRPSWLTP
-504 TTNLLAK
+504 TTNLLAT
-511 QIMENI
+511 QIMEHI

-534 AADQCALTKVRLLEH
+534 AADQCTLTKVKLLEN

-555 LFKTVPYSNL
+555 LLKNIPYSDL
-565 ITIPDDTPEELFEHA
+565 ITIPDQTAEQMFEHA
-580 KEMGKFIITTDD
+580 KEMGKFVITTDE
-592 VGEMVGLTT
+592 VGEMVGLTA

-622 IIARIVLKHNQIS
+622 IVARILLKNNRISIDEVLM
-635 PDDVLQQVKLLF
+635 QVKLLF

-665 YVKQIIATY
+665 YVNKIIATY
-674 TELNLINDSTNKLT
+674 AELNLISYTPDKLT
-688 INYLKISG
+688 LNYLKMSG

-711 AIAFSLLQ
+711 VIAFSLLQ
-719 KEPTIS
+719 KDPTIS
-725 RATLEKEGRLIAERL
+725 RASLEKEGRLIAERL

-769 LDDHGDKNIP
+769 LDDKDDANLA
-779 KIEKMNEILKPL
+779 KIDTMNKILKPL
-791 ITARVMQTID
+791 ITNRVMQTID
-801 EINLS
+801 EINL
-806 SNNKNNIIKN
+806 K

>member
-11 FLIQMLVKLFVKSK
+11 FIIQILVKLFVKSK
-25 PIPTDPITELDLDID
+25 PIPTDPITELNLD
-40 SPILYVLP
+40 SSKPILYVLP

-61 CLQYNLPD
+61 CLKYHLPD
-69 PLIGIDINGKNV
+69 PLTGIEINGKTV
-81 PAYIYIDKGPGIFA
+81 PSYIYIDKGPGIFA
-95 SNQQKNKAIGILR
+95 SYRQQTKAIEILR
-108 DYISAHQQNHDLDI
+108 DYISAHQQNHDLDV

-127 SVMFGRCPDKEGKK
+127 SVMFGRRPDKEGKK
-141 KLSLQ
+141 MPSLQ
-146 VLGAT
+146 VVGAT
-151 SKFFKIITS
+151 YKLYKIIVS
-160 GRDCYTRFSRTVSF
+160 GRDCYTHFSRTVSF
-174 KDIHVAEQDLSV
+174 KTLQLDNNQDISTLARKLS
-186 LAHKLARVARIHFAK
+186 RVARIHFAK
-201 QRMASI
+201 QRTASV
-207 GPKLPVRQAMLNNL
+207 GPKLPVRQEMLNKL
-221 LKKQV
+221 LHNPN

-232 EEAKSKNITFDKA
+232 EEAKSKNINLDKA
-245 KKNALAN
+245 KKNALSI
-252 LNEIAASFSY
+252 LNEIAANFSY

-269 FVLTWAWHRLYQGLK
+269 FILTWAWHRLYQGLK

-289 PVRELAQNGH
+289 PIRELAQNGH

-355 SFRGNKLYTSV
+355 SFRGNKLYTAV

-376 RGYAVEYFVE
+376 RGYSVEYFIE

-401 MLMMTIQTLLRGDA
+401 MLTITVQTLLRGDS
-415 RPITVVPVYIGYE
+415 RPITIVPVYIGYE

-451 RTIKAFLK
+451 RTIKAFFK

-472 PIPLNQFLNQYVPE
+472 PIPLNQFLNQHIPN
-486 WREAIEPT
+486 WRDEIEPT
-494 GAQRPQWLTP
+494 GSQRPHWLTP

-511 QIMENI
+511 EIMERI

-528 CCSILL
+528 CSSILL
-534 AADQCALTKVRLLEH
+534 AADQCALTKVRLIEH
-549 IDYLLK
+549 IGYLIK
-555 LFKTVPYSNL
+555 LLQKVPYSDL
-565 ITIPDDTPEELFEHA
+565 VTIPDQTPEELFEHA
-580 KEMGKFIITTDD
+580 KQMGKFIITTDE
-592 VGEMVGLTT
+592 VGEMVGLTP

-622 IIARIVLKHNQIS
+622 IVARILLKHNRIS
-635 PDDVLQQVKLLF
+635 SQEVIEQVKLLF

-665 YVKQIIATY
+665 YVNNIIATY
-674 TELNLINDSTNKLT
+674 AELNLINYSPDKLT
-688 INYLKISG
+688 LNYLKISG

-701 SSSKDTLQRY
+701 SSSKDILQRY
-711 AIAFSLLQ
+711 MIAFSLLQ
-719 KEPTIS
+719 KDPSIS

-740 SILHGINAPEFFD
+740 SVLHGINAPEFFD
-753 KGVFSTLVA
+753 KGVFSILVA

-769 LDDHGDKNIP
+769 LDDKDEANLP
-779 KIEKMNEILKPL
+779 KIEAMNKILKPL

-801 EINLS
+801 EINPL
-806 SNNKNNIIKN
+806 IKD

>member
-1 MFSWWTKVYF
+1 
-11 FLIQMLVKLFVKSK
+11 
-25 PIPTDPITELDLDID
+25 
-40 SPILYVLP
+40 
-48 YNSQIDLM
+48 
-56 VVRSL
+56 
-61 CLQYNLPD
+61 
-69 PLIGIDINGKNV
+69 
-81 PAYIYIDKGPGIFA
+81 
-95 SNQQKNKAIGILR
+95 
-108 DYISAHQQNHDLDI
+108 
-122 QMLPV
+122 
-127 SVMFGRCPDKEGKK
+127 
-141 KLSLQ
+141 
-146 VLGAT
+146 
-151 SKFFKIITS
+151 
-160 GRDCYTRFSRTVSF
+160 
-174 KDIHVAEQDLSV
+174 
-186 LAHKLARVARIHFAK
+186 
-201 QRMASI
+201 
-207 GPKLPVRQAMLNNL
+207 
-221 LKKQV
+221 
-226 ISEAIQ
+226 
-232 EEAKSKNITFDKA
+232 
-245 KKNALAN
+245 
-252 LNEIAASFSY
+252 
-262 RMLRVTD
+262 
-269 FVLTWAWHRLYQGLK
+269 
-284 VTNAD
+284 D

-355 SFRGNKLYTSV
+355 SFRGNKLYTAV

-376 RGYAVEYFVE
+376 RGYSVEYFIE

-445 EKESLW
+445 EKESLG
-451 RTIKAFLK
+451 RTIKAFFK

-472 PIPLNQFLNQYVPE
+472 PIPLNQFLNQQVPD
-486 WREAIEPT
+486 WRNEIEPT
-494 GAQRPQWLTP
+494 GTQRPSWLTP

-511 QIMENI
+511 QIMEHI

-534 AADQCALTKVRLLEH
+534 AADQRALTKVRLLEH
-549 IDYLLK
+549 IDYFLKLLK
-555 LFKTVPYSNL
+555 NIPYSDL
-565 ITIPDDTPEELFEHA
+565 ITIPDQTPEELFEHA
-580 KEMGKFIITTDD
+580 KQMGKFIITTDE

-622 IIARIVLKHNQIS
+622 IVARIVLKYNQIS
-635 PDDVLQQVKLLF
+635 SGEILEQVRRFF

-652 ELFLYHNDEQLTE
+652 ELFLYHNDEQLTV
-665 YVKQIIATY
+665 YVQQIIATY
-674 TELNLINDSTNKLT
+674 AKLNLISDSTDKLT
-688 INYLKISG
+688 VNSLKISG
-696 LQLLA
+696 LQLIA

-719 KEPTIS
+719 KDPTIS
-725 RATLEKEGRLIAERL
+725 RAKLEKEARLIAERL
-740 SILHGINAPEFFD
+740 SVLHGINAPEFFD

-769 LDDHGDKNIP
+769 LDDQNDTNLG
-779 KIEKMNEILKPL
+779 KIETMNTILKPL

-801 EINLS
+801 EINL
-806 SNNKNNIIKN
+806 

>member
-1 MFSWWTKVYF
+1 MFSWWTKAYF
-11 FLIQMLVKLFVKSK
+11 FLIQILVKLFVKSK
-25 PIPTDPITELDLDID
+25 PIPTDPITELGLDTHR
-40 SPILYVLP
+40 PVLYVLP

-61 CLQYNLPD
+61 CLQYKLPD
-69 PLIGIDINGKNV
+69 PLDSIEVNGKTV

-95 SNQQKNKAIGILR
+95 SNRQQNKTIEILK
-108 DYISAHQQNHDLDI
+108 DYISAHQQNPNLDI

-127 SVMFGRCPDKEGKK
+127 SVMFGRRPDKEGKK
-141 KLSLQ
+141 MPSLQ

-151 SKFFKIITS
+151 YKLFKIIIS
-160 GRDCYTRFSRTVSF
+160 GRDCYTRFSKTVSLKTIEF
-174 KDIHVAEQDLSV
+174 DDKQDISV

-201 QRMASI
+201 LRMASV
-207 GPKLPVRQAMLNNL
+207 GPKLPVRQQMLNKL
-221 LKKQV
+221 LN
-226 ISEAIQ
+226 SPRLADAIQ
-232 EEAKSKNITFDKA
+232 EEAKSKNISLDKA

-252 LNEIAASFSY
+252 LNEIAANFSY

-269 FVLTWAWHRLYQGLK
+269 FVLTWAWHKLYQGLK

-355 SFRGNKLYTSV
+355 SFRGNKLYTAV

-376 RGYAVEYFVE
+376 RGYAVEYFIE

-401 MLMMTIQTLLRGDA
+401 MLMMTVQTLLRGDA

-437 NELRGAKK
+437 NELRGAQK

-451 RTIKAFLK
+451 HTLKAFLK
-459 LKKLGFGYVNFGQ
+459 LKKLGFGYVNFGH
-472 PIPLNQFLNQYVPE
+472 PILLNQFLNQQIPE
-486 WREAIEPT
+486 WRDAIEPT
-494 GAQRPQWLTP
+494 GTVRPNWLTP

-511 QIMENI
+511 QIMERI
-517 NSSAAINAMNL
+517 NASAAINAMNL

-534 AADQCALTKVRLLEH
+534 AADQRALTKVRLLEH

-555 LFKTVPYSNL
+555 LLKKIPYSDL
-565 ITIPDDTPEELFEHA
+565 ITIPDQTPEELFEHA
-580 KEMGKFIITTDD
+580 KEMGKFVITTDE

-622 IIARIVLKHNQIS
+622 LVARILIKHNRISSEEVINQIR
-635 PDDVLQQVKLLF
+635 LLF

-652 ELFLYHNDEQLTE
+652 ELFLYHDDEQLTQ
-665 YVKQIIATY
+665 YVNKIIETY
-674 TELNLINDSTNKLT
+674 AELNLISYSPDKLT
-688 INYLKISG
+688 LNYLKMSG

-711 AIAFSLLQ
+711 MIAFSLLQ
-719 KEPTIS
+719 KDPSIS

-740 SILHGINAPEFFD
+740 SVLHGINAPEFFD
-753 KGVFSTLVA
+753 KGVFATLVS

-769 LDDHGDKNIP
+769 LDDQGGANLA
-779 KIEKMNEILKPL
+779 KIATMHETLKPL

-801 EINLS
+801 EINPLIS
-806 SNNKNNIIKN
+806 Q

>member
-11 FLIQMLVKLFVKSK
+11 FIIQILVKLFVKSK
-25 PIPTDPITELDLDID
+25 PIPTDPITELNLV
-40 SPILYVLP
+40 SSKPILYVLP

-61 CLQYNLPD
+61 CLKYHLPD
-69 PLIGIDINGKNV
+69 PLTGIEINGKIV
-81 PAYIYIDKGPGIFA
+81 PSYIYIDKGPGIFA
-95 SNQQKNKAIGILR
+95 SYRQQTKAIEILR
-108 DYISAHQQNHDLDI
+108 DYISAHQQNHDLDV

-127 SVMFGRCPDKEGKK
+127 SVMFGRRPDKEGKK
-141 KLSLQ
+141 MPSLQ
-146 VLGAT
+146 VVGAT
-151 SKFFKIITS
+151 YKLYKIIVS
-160 GRDCYTRFSRTVSF
+160 GRDCYTHFSRTVSF
-174 KDIHVAEQDLSV
+174 KTLQLDNNQDISTLARKLS
-186 LAHKLARVARIHFAK
+186 RVARIHFAK
-201 QRMASI
+201 QRTASV
-207 GPKLPVRQAMLNNL
+207 GPKLPVRQEMLNKL
-221 LKKQV
+221 LHNPN

-232 EEAKSKNITFDKA
+232 EEAKSKNINLDKA
-245 KKNALAN
+245 KKNALSI
-252 LNEIAASFSY
+252 LNEIAANFSY

-269 FVLTWAWHRLYQGLK
+269 FILTWAWHRLYQGLK

-289 PVRELAQNGH
+289 PIRELAQNGH

-355 SFRGNKLYTSV
+355 SFRGNKLYTAV

-376 RGYAVEYFVE
+376 RGYSVEYFIE

-401 MLMMTIQTLLRGDA
+401 MLTITVQTLLRGDS

-445 EKESLW
+445 EKESLLS
-451 RTIKAFLK
+451 TIKAFFK

-472 PIPLNQFLNQYVPE
+472 PIPLNQFLNQHIPN
-486 WREAIEPT
+486 WRDEIEPT
-494 GAQRPQWLTP
+494 GSQRPHWLTP

-511 QIMENI
+511 EIMERI

-528 CCSILL
+528 CSSILL
-534 AADQCALTKVRLLEH
+534 AADQCALTKVRLIEH
-549 IDYLLK
+549 IGYLIK
-555 LFKTVPYSNL
+555 LLQKVPYSDL
-565 ITIPDDTPEELFEHA
+565 VTIPDQTPEELFEHA
-580 KEMGKFIITTDD
+580 KQMGKFIITTDE
-592 VGEMVGLTT
+592 VGEMVGLTP

-622 IIARIVLKHNQIS
+622 IVARILLKHNRIS
-635 PDDVLQQVKLLF
+635 SLEVIEQVKLLF

-665 YVKQIIATY
+665 YVNNIIATY
-674 TELNLINDSTNKLT
+674 AELNLINYSPDKLT
-688 INYLKISG
+688 LNYLKILG

-711 AIAFSLLQ
+711 MIAFSLLQ
-719 KEPTIS
+719 KDPSIS

-740 SILHGINAPEFFD
+740 SVLHGINAPEFFD
-753 KGVFSTLVA
+753 KGVFSILVA

-769 LDDHGDKNIP
+769 LDDKDEANLP
-779 KIEKMNEILKPL
+779 KIEAMNKILKPL

-801 EINLS
+801 EINPL
-806 SNNKNNIIKN
+806 IKD

>member
-1 MFSWWTKVYF
+1 M
-11 FLIQMLVKLFVKSK
+11 KLFVKSK
-25 PIPTDPITELDLDID
+25 PIPTDPITELGLDTHR
-40 SPILYVLP
+40 PVLYVLP

-61 CLQYNLPD
+61 CLQYKLPD
-69 PLIGIDINGKNV
+69 PLDSIEVNGKTV

-95 SNQQKNKAIGILR
+95 SNRQQNKTIEILK
-108 DYISAHQQNHDLDI
+108 DYISAHQQNPNLDI

-127 SVMFGRCPDKEGKK
+127 SVMFGRRPDKEGKK
-141 KLSLQ
+141 MPSLQ

-151 SKFFKIITS
+151 YKLFKIIIS
-160 GRDCYTRFSRTVSF
+160 GRDCYTRFSKTVSLKTIEF
-174 KDIHVAEQDLSV
+174 DEKQDISV

-201 QRMASI
+201 LRMASV
-207 GPKLPVRQAMLNNL
+207 GPKLPVRQQMLNKL
-221 LKKQV
+221 LN
-226 ISEAIQ
+226 SPRLADAIQ
-232 EEAKSKNITFDKA
+232 EEAKSKNISLDKA

-252 LNEIAASFSY
+252 LNEIAANFSY

-269 FVLTWAWHRLYQGLK
+269 FVLTWAWHKLYQGLK

-355 SFRGNKLYTSV
+355 SFRGNKLYTAV

-376 RGYAVEYFVE
+376 RGYAVEYFIE

-401 MLMMTIQTLLRGDA
+401 MLMMTVQTLLRGDA

-437 NELRGAKK
+437 NELRGAQK

-451 RTIKAFLK
+451 HTLKAFLK
-459 LKKLGFGYVNFGQ
+459 LKKLGFGYVNFGH
-472 PIPLNQFLNQYVPE
+472 PILLNQFLNQQIPE
-486 WREAIEPT
+486 WRDAIEPT
-494 GAQRPQWLTP
+494 GTVRPNWLTP

-511 QIMENI
+511 QIMERI
-517 NSSAAINAMNL
+517 NASAAINAMNL

-534 AADQCALTKVRLLEH
+534 AADQRALTKVRLLEH

-555 LFKTVPYSNL
+555 LLKKIPYSDL
-565 ITIPDDTPEELFEHA
+565 ITIPDQTPEELFEHA
-580 KEMGKFIITTDD
+580 KEMGKFVITTDE

-622 IIARIVLKHNQIS
+622 LVARILIKHNRISSEEVINQI
-635 PDDVLQQVKLLF
+635 KLLF

-652 ELFLYHNDEQLTE
+652 ELFLYHNDEQLTQ
-665 YVKQIIATY
+665 YVNKIIETY
-674 TELNLINDSTNKLT
+674 AELNLISYSPDKLT
-688 INYLKISG
+688 LNYLKMSA

-711 AIAFSLLQ
+711 MIAFSLLQ
-719 KEPTIS
+719 KDPSIS

-740 SILHGINAPEFFD
+740 SVLHGINAPEFFD
-753 KGVFSTLVA
+753 KGVFATLVS

-769 LDDHGDKNIP
+769 LDDQGGANLA
-779 KIEKMNEILKPL
+779 KIATMHETLKPL

-801 EINLS
+801 EINPLVAQ
-806 SNNKNNIIKN
+806 

>member
-11 FLIQMLVKLFVKSK
+11 SLIQIPVKLFVKSK
-25 PIPTDPITELDLDID
+25 PIPTDPITELDLDIHR
-40 SPILYVLP
+40 PILYVLP

-61 CLQYNLPD
+61 CLKYDLPD
-69 PLIGIDINGKNV
+69 PLLGIDINGNTI

-95 SNQQKNKAIGILR
+95 SKKQKNKSIEILR
-108 DYISAHQQNHDLDI
+108 EYISAHQQNDELDV

-127 SVMFGRCPDKEGKK
+127 SVMFGRKPDKEGKK
-141 KLSLQ
+141 MPSLQ

-151 SKFFKIITS
+151 YKLYKILIS

-174 KDIHVAEQDLSV
+174 KNIKVDDNQDISV

-201 QRMASI
+201 QRAASV
-207 GPKLPVRQAMLNNL
+207 GPKLPIRQEMLNKL
-221 LKKQV
+221 LTNPALA
-226 ISEAIQ
+226 EAIQ
-232 EEAKSKNITFDKA
+232 EEAKSKKIDQDKA
-245 KKNALAN
+245 KKNALSL
-252 LNEIAASFSY
+252 LNEIAANFSY

-269 FVLTWAWHRLYQGLK
+269 FVLTWAWNRLYQGLK

-289 PVRELAQNGH
+289 PVRELAENGH

-355 SFRGNKLYTSV
+355 SFKGNKLYTAV

-376 RGYAVEYFVE
+376 RGYAVEYFIE

-401 MLMMTIQTLLRGDA
+401 MLMMTVQTLLRGDP
-415 RPITVVPVYIGYE
+415 RPITIVPVYIGYE

-459 LKKLGFGYVNFGQ
+459 LKKLGFGYVNFGD
-472 PIPLNQFLNQYVPE
+472 PIPLNQFLNQQIPD
-486 WREAIEPT
+486 WRDAIDPT
-494 GAQRPQWLTP
+494 GTQRPSWLTP
-504 TTNLLAK
+504 TTNLLAT
-511 QIMENI
+511 QIMEHI

-534 AADQCALTKVRLLEH
+534 AADQCTLTKVKLLEN

-555 LFKTVPYSNL
+555 LLKNIPYSDL
-565 ITIPDDTPEELFEHA
+565 ITIPDQTAEQMFEHA
-580 KEMGKFIITTDD
+580 KDMGKFVITTDE
-592 VGEMVGLTT
+592 VGEMVGLTAD
-601 EQAVLMTYYRNNIQ
+601 QAVLMTYYRNNIQ

-622 IIARIVLKHNQIS
+622 IVARILLKNNRISLDEVLM
-635 PDDVLQQVKLLF
+635 QVKLLF

-665 YVKQIIATY
+665 YVNKIIATY
-674 TELNLINDSTNKLT
+674 AELNLISYTPDKLT
-688 INYLKISG
+688 LNYLKMSG

-711 AIAFSLLQ
+711 VIAFSLLQ
-719 KEPTIS
+719 KDPTIS
-725 RATLEKEGRLIAERL
+725 RASLEKEGRLIAERL

-769 LDDHGDKNIP
+769 LDDKGDANLA
-779 KIEKMNEILKPL
+779 KIEIMNKILKPL
-791 ITARVMQTID
+791 ITTRVMQTID
-801 EINLS
+801 EINP
-806 SNNKNNIIKN
+806 K

>member
-11 FLIQMLVKLFVKSK
+11 SLIQIPVKLFVKSK
-25 PIPTDPITELDLDID
+25 PIPTDPITELDLDIHR
-40 SPILYVLP
+40 PILYVLP

-61 CLQYNLPD
+61 CLKYDLPD
-69 PLIGIDINGKNV
+69 PLLGIDINGNTI
-81 PAYIYIDKGPGIFA
+81 PAYVYIDKGPGIFA
-95 SNQQKNKAIGILR
+95 SKKQKNKSIEILR
-108 DYISAHQQNHDLDI
+108 EYISAHQQNNELDV

-127 SVMFGRCPDKEGKK
+127 SVMFGRKPDKEGKK
-141 KLSLQ
+141 MPSLQ

-151 SKFFKIITS
+151 YKLYKILIS

-174 KDIHVAEQDLSV
+174 KNIKVDDNQDISV

-201 QRMASI
+201 QRAASV
-207 GPKLPVRQAMLNNL
+207 GPKLPVRQEMLNKL
-221 LKKQV
+221 LTNPALA
-226 ISEAIQ
+226 EAIQ
-232 EEAKSKNITFDKA
+232 EEAKSKKIDQDKA
-245 KKNALAN
+245 RKNALSL
-252 LNEIAASFSY
+252 LNEIAANFSY
-262 RMLRVTD
+262 RMLRMTD
-269 FVLTWAWHRLYQGLK
+269 FVLTWAWNRLYQGLK

-289 PVRELAQNGH
+289 PVRELAENGH

-355 SFRGNKLYTSV
+355 SFKGNKLYTAV

-376 RGYAVEYFVE
+376 RGYSVEYFIE

-401 MLMMTIQTLLRGDA
+401 MLMMTVQTLLRGDP
-415 RPITVVPVYIGYE
+415 RPITIVPVYIGYE

-459 LKKLGFGYVNFGQ
+459 LKKLGFGYVNFGD
-472 PIPLNQFLNQYVPE
+472 PIPLNQFLNQQIPD
-486 WREAIEPT
+486 WRDAIDPT
-494 GAQRPQWLTP
+494 GTQRPSWLTP
-504 TTNLLAK
+504 TTNLLAT
-511 QIMENI
+511 QIMEHI

-534 AADQCALTKVRLLEH
+534 AADQCTLTKVKLLEN

-555 LFKTVPYSNL
+555 LLKNIPYSDL
-565 ITIPDDTPEELFEHA
+565 ITIPDQTAEQMFEHA
-580 KEMGKFIITTDD
+580 KEMGKFVITTDE
-592 VGEMVGLTT
+592 VGEMVGLTA

-622 IIARIVLKHNQIS
+622 IVARILLKNNRISIDEVLM
-635 PDDVLQQVKLLF
+635 QVKLLF

-652 ELFLYHNDEQLTE
+652 ELFLYHDDEQLTE
-665 YVKQIIATY
+665 YVNNIIATY
-674 TELNLINDSTNKLT
+674 AELNLISYTPDKLT
-688 INYLKISG
+688 LNYLKMSG

-711 AIAFSLLQ
+711 VIAFSLLQ
-719 KEPTIS
+719 KDPTIS
-725 RATLEKEGRLIAERL
+725 RASLEKEGRLIAERL

-769 LDDHGDKNIP
+769 LDDKDDANLA
-779 KIEKMNEILKPL
+779 KIDTMNKILKPL
-791 ITARVMQTID
+791 ITNRVMQTID
-801 EINLS
+801 EINL
-806 SNNKNNIIKN
+806 K

>member
-11 FLIQMLVKLFVKSK
+11 FIIQILVKLFVKSK
-25 PIPTDPITELDLDID
+25 PIPTDPITELNLD
-40 SPILYVLP
+40 SSKPILYVLP

-61 CLQYNLPD
+61 CLKYHLPD
-69 PLIGIDINGKNV
+69 PLTGIEINGKTV
-81 PAYIYIDKGPGIFA
+81 PSYIYIDKGPGIFA
-95 SNQQKNKAIGILR
+95 SYRQQTKAIEILR
-108 DYISAHQQNHDLDI
+108 DYISAHQQNHDLDV

-127 SVMFGRCPDKEGKK
+127 SVMFGRRPDKEGKK
-141 KLSLQ
+141 MPSLQ
-146 VLGAT
+146 VVGAT
-151 SKFFKIITS
+151 YKLYKIIVS
-160 GRDCYTRFSRTVSF
+160 GRDCYTHFSRTVSF
-174 KDIHVAEQDLSV
+174 KTLQLDNNQDISTLARKLS
-186 LAHKLARVARIHFAK
+186 RVARIHFAK
-201 QRMASI
+201 QRTASV
-207 GPKLPVRQAMLNNL
+207 GPKLPVRQEMLNKL
-221 LKKQV
+221 LHNPN

-232 EEAKSKNITFDKA
+232 EEAKSKNINLDKA
-245 KKNALAN
+245 KKNALSI
-252 LNEIAASFSY
+252 LNEIAANFSY

-269 FVLTWAWHRLYQGLK
+269 FILTWAWHRLYQGLK

-289 PVRELAQNGH
+289 PIRELAQNGH

-355 SFRGNKLYTSV
+355 SFRGNKLYTAV

-376 RGYAVEYFVE
+376 RGYSVEYFIE

-401 MLMMTIQTLLRGDA
+401 MLTITVQTLLRGDS

-451 RTIKAFLK
+451 RTIKAFFK

-472 PIPLNQFLNQYVPE
+472 PIPLNQFLNQHIPN
-486 WREAIEPT
+486 WRDEIEPT
-494 GAQRPQWLTP
+494 GSQRPHWLTP

-511 QIMENI
+511 EIMERI

-528 CCSILL
+528 CSSILL
-534 AADQCALTKVRLLEH
+534 AADQCALTKVRLIEH
-549 IDYLLK
+549 IGYLIK
-555 LFKTVPYSNL
+555 LLQKVPYSDL
-565 ITIPDDTPEELFEHA
+565 VTIPDQTPEELFEHA
-580 KEMGKFIITTDD
+580 KQMGKFIITTDE
-592 VGEMVGLTT
+592 VGEMVGLTP

-622 IIARIVLKHNQIS
+622 IVARILLKHNRIS
-635 PDDVLQQVKLLF
+635 SLEVIEQVKLLF

-665 YVKQIIATY
+665 YVNNIIATY
-674 TELNLINDSTNKLT
+674 AELNLINYSPDKLT
-688 INYLKISG
+688 LNYLKISG

-701 SSSKDTLQRY
+701 SSSKDILQRY
-711 AIAFSLLQ
+711 MIAFSLLQ
-719 KEPTIS
+719 KDPSIS

-740 SILHGINAPEFFD
+740 SVLHGINAPEFFD
-753 KGVFSTLVA
+753 KGVFSILVA

-769 LDDHGDKNIP
+769 LDDKDEANLP
-779 KIEKMNEILKPL
+779 KIEAMNKILKPL

-801 EINLS
+801 EINPL
-806 SNNKNNIIKN
+806 IKD

>member
-1 MFSWWTKVYF
+1 MRFIFMFSWWTKIYF
-11 FLIQMLVKLFVKSK
+11 SLIQIPVKLFVKSK
-25 PIPTDPITELDLDID
+25 PIPTDPITELDLDIHR
-40 SPILYVLP
+40 PILYVLP

-61 CLQYNLPD
+61 CLKYHLPD
-69 PLIGIDINGKNV
+69 PLLGIDINDKTV

-95 SNQQKNKAIGILR
+95 SSKQKNKSIEILR
-108 DYISAHQQNHDLDI
+108 EYISAHQQNDELDV

-127 SVMFGRCPDKEGKK
+127 SVMFGRKPDKEGKK
-141 KLSLQ
+141 MPSLQ

-151 SKFFKIITS
+151 YKLYKILIS

-174 KDIHVAEQDLSV
+174 KDIKVDDKQDISV

-201 QRMASI
+201 QRAASV
-207 GPKLPVRQAMLNNL
+207 GPKLPVRQEMLNKL
-221 LKKQV
+221 LTNPALA
-226 ISEAIQ
+226 EAIQ
-232 EEAKSKNITFDKA
+232 EEAKSKHIGLDKA
-245 KKNALAN
+245 KKNALSL
-252 LNEIAASFSY
+252 LNEIAANFSY

-269 FVLTWAWHRLYQGLK
+269 FVLTWAWNRLYQGLK

-289 PVRELAQNGH
+289 PVRELAENGH

-355 SFRGNKLYTSV
+355 SFKGNKLYTAV

-376 RGYAVEYFVE
+376 RGYAVEYFIE

-401 MLMMTIQTLLRGDA
+401 MLLMTIQTLLRGDT
-415 RPITVVPVYIGYE
+415 RPITIVPVYIGYE

-451 RTIKAFLK
+451 STIKAFFK
-459 LKKLGFGYVNFGQ
+459 LKKLGFGYVNFGS
-472 PIPLNQFLNQYVPE
+472 PIPLNQFLNQHIPE
-486 WREAIEPT
+486 WRDAIDPT
-494 GAQRPQWLTP
+494 GTQRPNWLTP

-511 QIMENI
+511 QIMEHI

-534 AADQCALTKVRLLEH
+534 AADQCTLTKVKLLEH
-549 IDYLLK
+549 LDYLLK
-555 LFKTVPYSNL
+555 LLKNIPYSDL
-565 ITIPDDTPEELFEHA
+565 ITIPDQTAEEMFEHA
-580 KEMGKFIITTDD
+580 KEMGKFVITTDE

-622 IIARIVLKHNQIS
+622 IVARILLKHNRIS
-635 PDDVLQQVKLLF
+635 IDEVLMQVKLLF

-652 ELFLYHNDEQLTE
+652 ELFLYHNEDQLTE
-665 YVKQIIATY
+665 YINKIIATY
-674 TELNLINDSTNKLT
+674 ADLNLISYSPDKLT
-688 INYLKISG
+688 LNYLKMSG

-701 SSSKDTLQRY
+701 SSSRDTLQRY
-711 AIAFSLLQ
+711 VIAFSLLQ
-719 KEPTIS
+719 KDPTIS

-769 LDDHGDKNIP
+769 LDDKGDANLP
-779 KIEKMNEILKPL
+779 KIETMNNILKPL
-791 ITARVMQTID
+791 ITNRVMQTID
-801 EINLS
+801 EINP
-806 SNNKNNIIKN
+806 

>member
-11 FLIQMLVKLFVKSK
+11 SLIQIPVKLFVKSK
-25 PIPTDPITELDLDID
+25 PIPTDPITELDLDIHR
-40 SPILYVLP
+40 PILYVLP

-61 CLQYNLPD
+61 CLKYDLPD
-69 PLIGIDINGKNV
+69 PLLGIDINGNTI

-95 SNQQKNKAIGILR
+95 SKKQKNKSIEILR
-108 DYISAHQQNHDLDI
+108 EYISAHQQNDELDV

-127 SVMFGRCPDKEGKK
+127 SVMFGRKPDKEGKK
-141 KLSLQ
+141 MPSLQ

-151 SKFFKIITS
+151 YKLYKILIS

-174 KDIHVAEQDLSV
+174 KNIKVDDNQDISV

-201 QRMASI
+201 QRAASV
-207 GPKLPVRQAMLNNL
+207 GPKLPIRQEMLNKL
-221 LKKQV
+221 LTNPALA
-226 ISEAIQ
+226 EAIQ
-232 EEAKSKNITFDKA
+232 EEAKSKKIDQDKA
-245 KKNALAN
+245 KKNALSL
-252 LNEIAASFSY
+252 LNEIAANFSY

-269 FVLTWAWHRLYQGLK
+269 FVLTWAWNRLYQGLK

-289 PVRELAQNGH
+289 PVRELAENGH

-355 SFRGNKLYTSV
+355 SFKGNKLYTAV

-376 RGYAVEYFVE
+376 RGYAVEYFIE

-401 MLMMTIQTLLRGDA
+401 MLMMTVQTLLRGDP
-415 RPITVVPVYIGYE
+415 RPITIVPVYIGYE

-459 LKKLGFGYVNFGQ
+459 LKKLGFGYVNFGD
-472 PIPLNQFLNQYVPE
+472 PIPLNQFLNQQIPD
-486 WREAIEPT
+486 WRDAIDPT
-494 GAQRPQWLTP
+494 GTQRPSWLTP
-504 TTNLLAK
+504 TANLLAT
-511 QIMENI
+511 QIMEHI

-534 AADQCALTKVRLLEH
+534 AADQCTLTKVKLLEN

-555 LFKTVPYSNL
+555 LLKNIPYSNL
-565 ITIPDDTPEELFEHA
+565 ITIPDQTAEQMFEHA
-580 KEMGKFIITTDD
+580 KEMGKFVITTDE
-592 VGEMVGLTT
+592 VGEMVGLTAD
-601 EQAVLMTYYRNNIQ
+601 QAVLMTYYRNNIQ

-622 IIARIVLKHNQIS
+622 IVARILLKNNRISLDEVLM
-635 PDDVLQQVKLLF
+635 QVKLLF

-665 YVKQIIATY
+665 YVNKIIATY
-674 TELNLINDSTNKLT
+674 AELNLISYTPDKLT
-688 INYLKISG
+688 LNYLKMSG

-711 AIAFSLLQ
+711 VIAFSLLQ
-719 KEPTIS
+719 KDPTIS
-725 RATLEKEGRLIAERL
+725 RASLEKEGRLIAERL

-769 LDDHGDKNIP
+769 LDDKGDANLA
-779 KIEKMNEILKPL
+779 KIEIMNKILKPL
-791 ITARVMQTID
+791 ITTRVMQTID
-801 EINLS
+801 EINP
-806 SNNKNNIIKN
+806 K

>member
-1 MFSWWTKVYF
+1 MFPWWTKIYLS
-11 FLIQMLVKLFVKSK
+11 LIQIPVKLFVKSK
-25 PIPTDPITELDLDID
+25 PIPTDPITELDLDTNR
-40 SPILYVLP
+40 PILYVLP

-61 CLQYNLPD
+61 CLRYDLPD
-69 PLIGIDINGKNV
+69 PLKGIDINGKIV
-81 PAYIYIDKGPGIFA
+81 PAFIYIDKGPGFFA
-95 SNQQKNKAIGILR
+95 SNQLQNMSIDILK
-108 DYISAHQQNHDLDI
+108 DYISAHQQNEDLDI

-127 SVMFGRCPDKEGKK
+127 SVMFGRSPDKEGKK
-141 KLSLQ
+141 KPTLQ

-151 SKFFKIITS
+151 YKLYKIIVS

-174 KDIHVAEQDLSV
+174 KALQNDKQQDISV

-201 QRMASI
+201 QRMASV
-207 GPKLPVRQAMLNNL
+207 GPKLPVRQEMLNGL
-221 LKKQV
+221 LKKPGLA
-226 ISEAIQ
+226 EAIE
-232 EEAKSKNITFDKA
+232 EEAKSKNISQEKA
-245 KKNALAN
+245 QRNALAM
-252 LNEIAASFSY
+252 LNEIAANFSY
-262 RMLRVTD
+262 RMLRITD
-269 FVLTWAWHRLYQGLK
+269 FVLTWAWNRLYQGLK

-376 RGYAVEYFVE
+376 RGYAVEYFIE

-401 MLMMTIQTLLRGDA
+401 MLMMTVQTLLRGDA
-415 RPITVVPVYIGYE
+415 RPITIVPVYIGYE

-437 NELRGAKK
+437 NELRGAQKK
-445 EKESLW
+445 KESLW

-459 LKKLGFGYVNFGQ
+459 LKKLGYGYVNFGH
-472 PIPLNQFLNQYVPE
+472 PIPLNQFLTQQVPQ
-486 WREAIEPT
+486 WRDAIEPT
-494 GAQRPQWLTP
+494 GTVRPNWLTP

-511 QIMENI
+511 EIMERI

-534 AADQCALTKVRLLEH
+534 AADQRALTKVRLLEH
-549 IDYLLK
+549 ISYLIK
-555 LFKTVPYSNL
+555 LFKSIPYSDL
-565 ITIPDDTPEELFEHA
+565 ITIPDQTPEELFEHA
-580 KEMGKFIITTDD
+580 KQMGKFVITTDEA
-592 VGEMVGLTT
+592 GEIVGLTA
-601 EQAVLMTYYRNNIQ
+601 EQAILMTYYRNNIQ

-622 IIARIVLKHNQIS
+622 IVARILLKHNRTSSQE
-635 PDDVLQQVKLLF
+635 VVEQVKLLF

-652 ELFLYHNDEQLTE
+652 ELFLYHNDEQLTQ
-665 YVKQIIATY
+665 YVHQIIDAY
-674 TELNLINDSTNKLT
+674 AELNLISYSPDKLT
-688 INYLKISG
+688 LNYLKMSG
-696 LQLLA
+696 LQLLS

-711 AIAFSLLQ
+711 VIAFSLLQ
-719 KEPTIS
+719 KDPSIS
-725 RATLEKEGRLIAERL
+725 RGTLEKEARLIAERL
-740 SILHGINAPEFFD
+740 SVLHGINAPEFFD
-753 KGVFSTLVA
+753 KGVFSALV
-762 SLREQGY
+762 SSMREQGY
-769 LDDHGDKNIP
+769 LDDKGDANLP
-779 KIEKMNEILKPL
+779 KIEAMNNILKPL

-801 EINLS
+801 EINPLD
-806 SNNKNNIIKN
+806 K

>member
-1 MFSWWTKVYF
+1 MFSWWTKIYF
-11 FLIQMLVKLFVKSK
+11 SLIQIPVKLFVKSK
-25 PIPTDPITELDLDID
+25 PIPTDPITELDLDIHR
-40 SPILYVLP
+40 PILYVLP

-61 CLQYNLPD
+61 CLKYHLPD
-69 PLIGIDINGKNV
+69 PLLGIDINDKTV

-95 SNQQKNKAIGILR
+95 SSKQKNKSIEILR
-108 DYISAHQQNHDLDI
+108 EYISAHQQNDELDV

-127 SVMFGRCPDKEGKK
+127 SVMFGRKPDKEGKK
-141 KLSLQ
+141 MPSLQ

-151 SKFFKIITS
+151 YKLYKILIS

-174 KDIHVAEQDLSV
+174 KDIKVDDKQDISV

-201 QRMASI
+201 QRAASV
-207 GPKLPVRQAMLNNL
+207 GPKLPVRQEMLNKLLTNL
-221 LKKQV
+221 ALA
-226 ISEAIQ
+226 EAIQ
-232 EEAKSKNITFDKA
+232 EEAKSKHIGLDKA
-245 KKNALAN
+245 KKNALSL
-252 LNEIAASFSY
+252 LNEIAANFSY

-269 FVLTWAWHRLYQGLK
+269 SVLTWAWNRLYQGLK

-289 PVRELAQNGH
+289 PVRELAENGH

-355 SFRGNKLYTSV
+355 SFKGNKLYTAV

-376 RGYAVEYFVE
+376 RGYAVEYFIE

-401 MLMMTIQTLLRGDA
+401 MLLMTIQTLLRGDT
-415 RPITVVPVYIGYE
+415 RPITIVPVYIGYE

-451 RTIKAFLK
+451 STIKAFLK
-459 LKKLGFGYVNFGQ
+459 LKKLGFGYVNFGS
-472 PIPLNQFLNQYVPE
+472 PIPLNQFLNQHIPE
-486 WREAIEPT
+486 WRDAIDPT
-494 GAQRPQWLTP
+494 GTQRPNWLTP

-511 QIMENI
+511 QIMEHI

-534 AADQCALTKVRLLEH
+534 AADQCTLTKVKLLEH
-549 IDYLLK
+549 LDYLLK
-555 LFKTVPYSNL
+555 LLKNIPYSDL
-565 ITIPDDTPEELFEHA
+565 ITIPDQTAEEMFEHA
-580 KEMGKFIITTDD
+580 KEMGKFVITTDE

-622 IIARIVLKHNQIS
+622 IVARILLKHNRIS
-635 PDDVLQQVKLLF
+635 IDEVLMQVKLLF

-652 ELFLYHNDEQLTE
+652 ELFLYHNEDQLTE
-665 YVKQIIATY
+665 YVNKIIATY
-674 TELNLINDSTNKLT
+674 ADLNLISYSPDKLT
-688 INYLKISG
+688 LSYLKMSG

-701 SSSKDTLQRY
+701 SSSRDTLQRY
-711 AIAFSLLQ
+711 VIAFSLLQ
-719 KEPTIS
+719 KDPTIS

-769 LDDHGDKNIP
+769 LDDKGDANLP
-779 KIEKMNEILKPL
+779 KIETMNNILKPL
-791 ITARVMQTID
+791 ITNRVMQTID
-801 EINLS
+801 EINP
-806 SNNKNNIIKN
+806 

>member
-11 FLIQMLVKLFVKSK
+11 LLIQILVKLFVKSK
-25 PIPTDPITELDLDID
+25 PIPTDPITELNLD
-40 SPILYVLP
+40 SSKPILYVLP

-61 CLQYNLPD
+61 CLKYHLPD
-69 PLIGIDINGKNV
+69 PLTGIEINGKIV
-81 PAYIYIDKGPGIFA
+81 PSYIYIDKGPGIFA
-95 SNQQKNKAIGILR
+95 SYRQQTKAIEILR
-108 DYISAHQQNHDLDI
+108 DYISAHQQNHDLDV

-127 SVMFGRCPDKEGKK
+127 SVMFGRRPDKEGKK
-141 KLSLQ
+141 MPSLQ
-146 VLGAT
+146 VVGAT
-151 SKFFKIITS
+151 YKLYKIIVS
-160 GRDCYTRFSRTVSF
+160 GRDCYTHFSRTVSF
-174 KDIHVAEQDLSV
+174 KTLQLDNNQDISTLARKLS
-186 LAHKLARVARIHFAK
+186 RVARIHFAK
-201 QRMASI
+201 QRTASV
-207 GPKLPVRQAMLNNL
+207 GPKLPVRQEMLNKL
-221 LKKQV
+221 LHNPN

-232 EEAKSKNITFDKA
+232 EEAKSKNINLDKA
-245 KKNALAN
+245 KKNALSI
-252 LNEIAASFSY
+252 LNEIAANFSY

-269 FVLTWAWHRLYQGLK
+269 FILTWAWHRLYQGLK

-289 PVRELAQNGH
+289 PIRELAQNGH

-355 SFRGNKLYTSV
+355 SFRGNKLYTAV

-376 RGYAVEYFVE
+376 RGYSVEYFIE

-401 MLMMTIQTLLRGDA
+401 MLTITVQTLLRGDS
-415 RPITVVPVYIGYE
+415 RPITIVPVYIGYE

-451 RTIKAFLK
+451 RTIKAFFK

-472 PIPLNQFLNQYVPE
+472 PIPLNQFLNQHIPN
-486 WREAIEPT
+486 WRDEIEPT
-494 GAQRPQWLTP
+494 GSQRPHWLTP

-511 QIMENI
+511 EIMERI

-528 CCSILL
+528 CSSILL
-534 AADQCALTKVRLLEH
+534 AADQCALTKVRLIEH
-549 IDYLLK
+549 IGYLIK
-555 LFKTVPYSNL
+555 LLNKVPYSDL
-565 ITIPDDTPEELFEHA
+565 VTIPDQTPEELFEHA
-580 KEMGKFIITTDD
+580 KQMGKFIITTDE
-592 VGEMVGLTT
+592 VGEMVGLTP

-622 IIARIVLKHNQIS
+622 IVARILLKHNRIS
-635 PDDVLQQVKLLF
+635 SQEVIEQVKLLF

-665 YVKQIIATY
+665 YVNNIIATY
-674 TELNLINDSTNKLT
+674 AELNLINYSPDKLT
-688 INYLKISG
+688 LNYLKILG

-711 AIAFSLLQ
+711 MIAFSLLQ
-719 KEPTIS
+719 KDPSIS

-740 SILHGINAPEFFD
+740 SVLHGINAPEFFD
-753 KGVFSTLVA
+753 KGVFSILVA

-769 LDDHGDKNIP
+769 LDDKDEANLP
-779 KIEKMNEILKPL
+779 KIETMNKILKPL

-801 EINLS
+801 EINPL
-806 SNNKNNIIKN
+806 IKD

>member
-11 FLIQMLVKLFVKSK
+11 FIIQILVKLFVKSK
-25 PIPTDPITELDLDID
+25 PIPTDPITELNLD
-40 SPILYVLP
+40 SSKPILYVLP

-61 CLQYNLPD
+61 CLKYHLPD
-69 PLIGIDINGKNV
+69 PLTGIEINGKIV
-81 PAYIYIDKGPGIFA
+81 PSYIYIDKGPGIFA
-95 SNQQKNKAIGILR
+95 SYRQQTKAIEILR
-108 DYISAHQQNHDLDI
+108 DYISAHQQNHDLDV

-127 SVMFGRCPDKEGKK
+127 SVMFGRRPDKEGKK
-141 KLSLQ
+141 MPSLQ
-146 VLGAT
+146 VVGAT
-151 SKFFKIITS
+151 YKLYKIIVS
-160 GRDCYTRFSRTVSF
+160 GRDCYTHFSRTVSF
-174 KDIHVAEQDLSV
+174 KTLQLDNNQDISTLARKLS
-186 LAHKLARVARIHFAK
+186 RVARIHFAK
-201 QRMASI
+201 QRTASV
-207 GPKLPVRQAMLNNL
+207 GPKLPVRQEMLNKL
-221 LKKQV
+221 LHNPN

-232 EEAKSKNITFDKA
+232 EEAKSKNINLDKA
-245 KKNALAN
+245 KKNALSI
-252 LNEIAASFSY
+252 LNEIAANFSY

-269 FVLTWAWHRLYQGLK
+269 FILTWAWHRLYQGLK

-289 PVRELAQNGH
+289 PIRELAQNGH

-355 SFRGNKLYTSV
+355 SFRGNKLYTAV

-376 RGYAVEYFVE
+376 RGYSVEYFIE

-401 MLMMTIQTLLRGDA
+401 MLTITVQTLLRGDS
-415 RPITVVPVYIGYE
+415 RPITIVPVYIGYE

-451 RTIKAFLK
+451 RTIKAFFK

-472 PIPLNQFLNQYVPE
+472 PIPLNLFLNQHIPN
-486 WREAIEPT
+486 WRDEIEPT
-494 GAQRPQWLTP
+494 GSQRPHWLTP

-511 QIMENI
+511 EIMERI

-528 CCSILL
+528 CSSILL
-534 AADQCALTKVRLLEH
+534 AADQCALTKVRLIEH
-549 IDYLLK
+549 IGYLIK
-555 LFKTVPYSNL
+555 LLNKVPYSDL
-565 ITIPDDTPEELFEHA
+565 VTIPDQTPEELFEHA
-580 KEMGKFIITTDD
+580 KQMGKFIITTDE
-592 VGEMVGLTT
+592 VGEMVGLTP

-622 IIARIVLKHNQIS
+622 IVARILLKHNRIS
-635 PDDVLQQVKLLF
+635 SQEVIEQVKLLF

-652 ELFLYHNDEQLTE
+652 ELFLYHNDKQLTE
-665 YVKQIIATY
+665 YVNNIISTY
-674 TELNLINDSTNKLT
+674 AELNLINYSPDKLT
-688 INYLKISG
+688 LNYLKISG

-711 AIAFSLLQ
+711 MIAFSLLQ
-719 KEPTIS
+719 KDPSIS

-740 SILHGINAPEFFD
+740 SVLHGINAPEFFD
-753 KGVFSTLVA
+753 KGVFSILVA

-769 LDDHGDKNIP
+769 LDDKDEANLP
-779 KIEKMNEILKPL
+779 KIETMNKILKPL

-801 EINLS
+801 EINPL
-806 SNNKNNIIKN
+806 IKD

>member
-11 FLIQMLVKLFVKSK
+11 FIIQILVKLFVKSK
-25 PIPTDPITELDLDID
+25 PIPTDPITELNLD
-40 SPILYVLP
+40 SSKPILYVLP

-61 CLQYNLPD
+61 CLKYHLPD
-69 PLIGIDINGKNV
+69 PLTGIEINGKIV
-81 PAYIYIDKGPGIFA
+81 PSYIYIDKGPGIFA
-95 SNQQKNKAIGILR
+95 SYRQQTKAIEILR
-108 DYISAHQQNHDLDI
+108 DYISAHQQNHDLDV

-127 SVMFGRCPDKEGKK
+127 SVMFGRRPDKEGKK
-141 KLSLQ
+141 MPSLQ
-146 VLGAT
+146 VVGAT
-151 SKFFKIITS
+151 YKLYKIIVS
-160 GRDCYTRFSRTVSF
+160 GRDCYTHFSRTVSF
-174 KDIHVAEQDLSV
+174 KTLQLDDNQDISTLARKLS
-186 LAHKLARVARIHFAK
+186 RVARIHFAK
-201 QRMASI
+201 QRTASV
-207 GPKLPVRQAMLNNL
+207 GPKLPVRQEMLNKL
-221 LKKQV
+221 LHNPN

-232 EEAKSKNITFDKA
+232 EEAKSKNINLDKA
-245 KKNALAN
+245 KKNALSI
-252 LNEIAASFSY
+252 LNEIAANFSY

-269 FVLTWAWHRLYQGLK
+269 FILTWAWHRLYQGLK

-289 PVRELAQNGH
+289 PIRELAQNGH

-355 SFRGNKLYTSV
+355 SFRGNKLYTAV

-376 RGYAVEYFVE
+376 RGYSVEYFIE

-401 MLMMTIQTLLRGDA
+401 MLTITVQTLLRGDS
-415 RPITVVPVYIGYE
+415 RPITIVPVYIGYE

-451 RTIKAFLK
+451 RTIKAFFK

-472 PIPLNQFLNQYVPE
+472 PIPLNQFLNQHIPN
-486 WREAIEPT
+486 WRDEIEPT
-494 GAQRPQWLTP
+494 GSQRPHWLTP

-511 QIMENI
+511 EIMERI

-528 CCSILL
+528 CSSILL
-534 AADQCALTKVRLLEH
+534 AADQCALTKVRLIEH
-549 IDYLLK
+549 IGYLIK
-555 LFKTVPYSNL
+555 LLQKVPYSDL
-565 ITIPDDTPEELFEHA
+565 VTIPDQTPEELFEHA
-580 KEMGKFIITTDD
+580 KQMGKFIITTDE
-592 VGEMVGLTT
+592 VGEMVGLTP

-622 IIARIVLKHNQIS
+622 IVARILLKHNRIS
-635 PDDVLQQVKLLF
+635 SQEVIEQVKLLF
-647 PLIKS
+647 PIIKS

-665 YVKQIIATY
+665 YVNNIIATY
-674 TELNLINDSTNKLT
+674 AELNLINYSPDKLT
-688 INYLKISG
+688 LNYLKISG

-701 SSSKDTLQRY
+701 SSSKDILQRY
-711 AIAFSLLQ
+711 MIAFSLLQ
-719 KEPTIS
+719 KDPSIS

-740 SILHGINAPEFFD
+740 SVLHGINAPEFFD
-753 KGVFSTLVA
+753 KGVFSILVA

-769 LDDHGDKNIP
+769 LDDKDEANLP
-779 KIEKMNEILKPL
+779 KIETMNKILKPL

-801 EINLS
+801 EINPL
-806 SNNKNNIIKN
+806 IKD

>member
-11 FLIQMLVKLFVKSK
+11 FIIQILVKLFVKSK
-25 PIPTDPITELDLDID
+25 PIPTDPITELNLD
-40 SPILYVLP
+40 SSKPILYVLP

-61 CLQYNLPD
+61 CLKYHLPD
-69 PLIGIDINGKNV
+69 PLTGIEINGKTV
-81 PAYIYIDKGPGIFA
+81 PSYIYIDKGPGIFA
-95 SNQQKNKAIGILR
+95 SYRQQTKAIEILR
-108 DYISAHQQNHDLDI
+108 DYISAHQQNHNLDV

-127 SVMFGRCPDKEGKK
+127 SVMFGRRPDKEGKK
-141 KLSLQ
+141 MPSLQ
-146 VLGAT
+146 VVGAT
-151 SKFFKIITS
+151 YKLYKIIVS
-160 GRDCYTRFSRTVSF
+160 GRDCYTHFSRTVSF
-174 KDIHVAEQDLSV
+174 KTLQLDNNQDISTLARKLS
-186 LAHKLARVARIHFAK
+186 RVARIHFAK
-201 QRMASI
+201 QRTASV
-207 GPKLPVRQAMLNNL
+207 GPKLPVRQEMLNKL
-221 LKKQV
+221 LHNPN

-232 EEAKSKNITFDKA
+232 EEAKSKNINLDKA
-245 KKNALAN
+245 KKNALSI
-252 LNEIAASFSY
+252 LNEIAANFSY

-269 FVLTWAWHRLYQGLK
+269 FILTWAWHRLYQGLK

-289 PVRELAQNGH
+289 PIRELAQNGH

-355 SFRGNKLYTSV
+355 SFRGNKLYTAV

-376 RGYAVEYFVE
+376 RGYSVEYFIE

-401 MLMMTIQTLLRGDA
+401 MLTITVQTLLRGDS
-415 RPITVVPVYIGYE
+415 RPITIVPVYIGYE

-451 RTIKAFLK
+451 RTIKAFFK

-472 PIPLNQFLNQYVPE
+472 PIPLNQFLNQHIPN
-486 WREAIEPT
+486 WRDEIEPT
-494 GAQRPQWLTP
+494 GSQRPHWLTP

-511 QIMENI
+511 EIMERI

-528 CCSILL
+528 CSSILL
-534 AADQCALTKVRLLEH
+534 AADQCALTKVRLIEH
-549 IDYLLK
+549 IGYLIK
-555 LFKTVPYSNL
+555 LLQKVPYSDL
-565 ITIPDDTPEELFEHA
+565 VTIPDQTPEELFEHA
-580 KEMGKFIITTDD
+580 KQMGKFIITTDE
-592 VGEMVGLTT
+592 VGEMVGLTP

-622 IIARIVLKHNQIS
+622 IVARILLKHNRIS
-635 PDDVLQQVKLLF
+635 SLEVIEQVKLLF

-665 YVKQIIATY
+665 YVNNIIATY
-674 TELNLINDSTNKLT
+674 AELNLINYSPDKLT
-688 INYLKISG
+688 LNYLKISG

-701 SSSKDTLQRY
+701 SSSKDILQRY
-711 AIAFSLLQ
+711 MIAFSLLQ
-719 KEPTIS
+719 KDPSIS

-740 SILHGINAPEFFD
+740 SVLHGINAPEFFD
-753 KGVFSTLVA
+753 KGVFSILVA

-769 LDDHGDKNIP
+769 LDDKDEANLP
-779 KIEKMNEILKPL
+779 KIEAMNKILKPL

-801 EINLS
+801 EINPL
-806 SNNKNNIIKN
+806 IKD

>member
-11 FLIQMLVKLFVKSK
+11 FLIQILVKLFVKSK
-25 PIPTDPITELDLDID
+25 PIPTDPITELNLDTNK
-40 SPILYVLP
+40 PVLYVLP

-56 VVRSL
+56 VIRSL

-69 PLIGIDINGKNV
+69 PLVGIDINGKV
-81 PAYIYIDKGPGIFA
+81 IPAYIYIDKKPGIFA
-95 SNQQKNKAIGILR
+95 SNQQKNKTIEILR
-108 DYISAHQQNHDLDI
+108 DYISAHQQNHALDI
-122 QMLPV
+122 QMLPT
-127 SVMFGRCPDKEGKK
+127 SVMFGRRPDKEGEK

-146 VLGAT
+146 VLGAP
-151 SKFFKIITS
+151 SKLLKIITS

-174 KDIHVAEQDLSV
+174 KDIHADKQDLSV
-186 LAHKLARVARIHFAK
+186 LAHKLSRVARIHFSK
-201 QRMASI
+201 QRIASV
-207 GPKLPVRQAMLNNL
+207 GPKLPVRQEMLNKL
-221 LKKQV
+221 LNNPGL
-226 ISEAIQ
+226 SEAIQ
-232 EEAKSKNITFDKA
+232 EEAKSKNINIDKA
-245 KKNALAN
+245 KKNALVM
-252 LNEIAASFSY
+252 LNEIAANFSY
-262 RMLRVTD
+262 CMLRITD
-269 FVLTWAWHRLYQGLK
+269 FVLTWAWNRLYQGLK

-312 YLLLSYVLYR
+312 YLLLSYVLYQ

-355 SFRGNKLYTSV
+355 SFRANKLYTAV

-376 RGYAVEYFVE
+376 RGYAVEYFIE

-415 RPITVVPVYIGYE
+415 RPITIVPTYIGYE

-451 RTIKAFLK
+451 QTIKAFFK

-472 PIPLNQFLNQYVPE
+472 PIPLNQFLNQQVPD
-486 WREAIEPT
+486 WRNEIEPT
-494 GAQRPQWLTP
+494 GTQRPSWLTP

-511 QIMENI
+511 KIMERI
-517 NSSAAINAMNL
+517 NCSAAINAINL
-528 CCSILL
+528 CSSILL
-534 AADQCALTKVRLLEH
+534 AADQRALTKVKL
-549 IDYLLK
+549 IDFIDNLLK
-555 LFKTVPYSNL
+555 FLKNIPYSDLITVPDL
-565 ITIPDDTPEELFEHA
+565 TAQELFEHA
-580 KEMGKFIITTDD
+580 KEMGKFVITTDAA
-592 VGEMVGLTT
+592 GEIVGLTD

-622 IIARIVLKHNQIS
+622 IVARILLKQNQIS
-635 PDDVLQQVKLLF
+635 SGEILDQVKLLF

-652 ELFLYHNDEQLTE
+652 ELFLYHNEEQLTE
-665 YVKQIIATY
+665 YVNKIIKTY
-674 TELNLINDSTNKLT
+674 AELSLINYSSDKLT
-688 INYLKISG
+688 VNSLKISG

-701 SSSKDTLQRY
+701 SSSRDTLQRY

-719 KEPTIS
+719 KDPTVS
-725 RATLEKEGRLIAERL
+725 RATLEKEAQLIAERL
-740 SILHGINAPEFFD
+740 SVLHGINAPEFFD
-753 KGVFSTLVA
+753 KGVFSILVA

-769 LDDHGDKNIP
+769 LDDLNSTNLV
-779 KIEKMNEILKPL
+779 KIEKMNAILKPL
-791 ITARVMQTID
+791 ITTRVMQTID
-801 EINLS
+801 EINPLV
-806 SNNKNNIIKN
+806 KQ